1 MQHYKTKKRVLQLSI
16 ALLLALAPAMWPTI
30 AKAETAQVK
39 SDRVTLSLQNVTVE
53 QMFSQIKKQT
63 GYNFVI
69 SSELSKTLRRVNVTA
84 NNEPVKDVLERVLN
98 PLNCTFDIDD
108 RVITI
113 YRKLSENRNR
123 TISGYVRDENG
134 DVLPGVP
141 ICIGDSRVC
150 TVTDANGYYT
160 FKIPSETCD
169 IKLTYVGMKTQYV
182 TILGGTAA
190 VQRDVVMSSDT
201 QLEEVVV
208 TGIFTRKKESF
219 TGSAATYTAKELKDM
234 GTSNVLQSLKTL
246 DPAFAIIEDT
256 QFGSDPNRLPN
267 MEIRGK
273 SSMLGQ
279 RDELATDPNQPL
291 FILDGF
297 ESSLQAINDLDI
309 NRIESIT
316 ILKDAASTAIY
327 GSKAANGVVVV
338 ETVKPKPGQ
347 LQVSYTGNF
356 NVTVPDLTS
365 YDMMNAPEKIEF
377 ERLSGRYDPNIV
389 ETAERTKTEMELTEA
404 YYARLNSVAQ
414 GVNTDW
420 LAQPTRVGVNQ
431 KHSLY
436 VQGGSETFM
445 FGIGGMYNGNT
456 GVMKG
461 SDREVFSGNLDMIYR
476 VKKFQFSN
484 KFSLSNANYD
494 NPVVGFQ
501 EYVNAN
507 PYYRIYD
514 EEKMLI
520 QWLEYNSDVQ
530 MANPL
535 WNASLNS
542 ENHGNTLTL
551 SNHFQ
556 AEWTPNEMWKARAR
570 FGVTYNTD
578 GSRLFTSPDN
588 TYQILNKPNGRRGE
602 YTKTNT
608 NALSY
613 EGDISLTFAKLFN
626 QIHRINAVIGGD
638 IYHTKSSTEGF
649 TVEGF
654 PSGDFTKPSFASGY
668 LQDGVPT
675 YYDAISRSVNGYLNF
690 GYALLDRYLMDF
702 SLRENG
708 SSVFGSTAKWN
719 TTWSVG
725 LGWNI
730 HMEPFIQNN
739 FKWINY
745 FKLRGSWGN
754 PGNQSFDSGRT
765 LITYALASGNLNYFG
780 IGALAQQIGNPYLK
794 WQVTQDKNV
803 GLDLTLFD
811 NRLSFT
817 IDYYHK
823 VTDPL
828 LIGIT
833 MPLSTGTTEYYSNA
847 GKQTSQGLT
856 FTAQY
861 YILRNLEK
869 RIMWSVR
876 ATGRTQ
882 DNKIDGIG
890 NKLDAFNNSGR
901 GSSTVRYFD
910 GADPDDIWVVK
921 SAGID
926 PSTGKEIFYD
936 LDGNYLYD
944 YSYDNEQVCGNS
956 RPDLEGV
963 LGSSLTIGG
972 FSASVNFRYQ
982 LGADVF
988 NTALFNKVE
997 NINFRYN
1004 QDRRALYERWHVAG
1018 DIVPFKDVRDQNP
1031 SPMTSR
1037 FIQNEKTLTLES
1049 VHLEYQFFSDSWIK
1063 HLKLGSLRIFAD
1075 ARDLFRLSTIRAER
1089 GTSYPYAR
1097 TVEAGVS
1104 LNF

>member
-1 MQHYKTKKRVLQLSI
+1 MQHCKSRKRVLQLSLAI
-16 ALLLALAPAMWPTI
+16 LLGLAPLSFPTT
-30 AKAETAQVK
+30 AKAETTQVK

-69 SSELSKTLRRVNVTA
+69 SSELSKNLRRVSVTA
-84 NNEPVKDVLERVLN
+84 NNEAVKSVLERVLN
-98 PLNCTFDIDD
+98 PLNCTFDIDG

-113 YRKLSENRNR
+113 YRKLSDNRNR
-123 TISGYVRDENG
+123 TISGYVKDENG

-150 TVTDANGYYT
+150 TVTDANGFYT

-182 TILGGTAA
+182 TIPGGTAP
-190 VQRDVVMSSDT
+190 VNKDVVMGSDT

-338 ETVKPKPGQ
+338 ETVKPKAGQ

-377 ERLSGRYDPNIV
+377 ERLSGRYDPSIV
-389 ETAERTKTEMELTEA
+389 ETANQTQSAISLTEA

-420 LAQPTRVGVNQ
+420 LAQPVRVGVNQ

-461 SDREVFSGNLDMIYR
+461 SDREVFGGNLDMIYR

-484 KFSLSNANYD
+484 KFSLSNASYN
-494 NPVVGFQ
+494 NPLVAFQ
-501 EYVNAN
+501 EYVSAN

-514 EEKMLI
+514 EEGMLTP
-520 QWLEYNSDVQ
+520 WLEYSDDVK

-535 WNASLNS
+535 YNASLNS
-542 ENHGNTLTL
+542 RNHGNDLTI

-570 FGVTYNTD
+570 FGVTYDTD
-578 GSRLFTSPDN
+578 AVNIFTSPEN
-588 TYQILNKPNGRRGE
+588 TNQILNKQNGKRGE

-613 EGDISLTFAKLFN
+613 EGDISLTFAKLFADV
-626 QIHRINAVIGGD
+626 HRLNAVIGGD
-638 IYHTKSSTEGF
+638 IYHTKSTAEGY
-649 TVEGF
+649 TAEGF
-654 PSGDFTKPSFASGY
+654 PAGDFTKPSFAAGY
-668 LQDGVPT
+668 KEDGVP
-675 YYDAISRSVNGYLNF
+675 YYKDAISRSVNGYLNL
-690 GYALLDRYLMDF
+690 GYAFKDRYLMDF

-739 FKWINY
+739 FKWIDY

-765 LITYALASGNLNYFG
+765 LITYALASGTLNYFG
-780 IGALAQQIGNPYLK
+780 IGALADQIGNPYLK
-794 WQVTQDKNV
+794 WQITQDKNV
-803 GLDLTLFD
+803 GLDLTMFN
-811 NRLSFT
+811 NRVSFT
-817 IDYYHK
+817 VDYYHK

-833 MPLSTGTTEYYSNA
+833 MPLSSGTTEYFSNA

-869 RIMWSVR
+869 RIMWSIR

-901 GSSTVRYFD
+901 GSSTTRYFD
-910 GADPDDIWVVK
+910 GADPEDIWVVK

-926 PSTGKEIFYD
+926 PSTGKELFYD
-936 LDGNYLYD
+936 LNGNYTYD
-944 YSYDNEQVCGNS
+944 YSYDNEQVCGNT

-972 FSASVNFRYQ
+972 FTASVNFRYQ

-988 NTALFNKVE
+988 NTALWNKVE
-997 NINFRYN
+997 NIDFYFN
-1004 QDRRALYERWHVAG
+1004 QDRRALYERWHKAG

-1063 HLKLGSLRIFAD
+1063 RLGLGSLRIFAD

-1089 GTSYPYAR
+1089 GTKYPYAR
-1097 TVEAGVS
+1097 TIEAGIS

>member
-1 MQHYKTKKRVLQLSI
+1 MQHCKTKKRVLQLSLAI
-16 ALLLALAPAMWPTI
+16 LLGLAPLSFPTT
-30 AKAETAQVK
+30 AKAETTQVK

-69 SSELSKTLRRVNVTA
+69 SSELSKNLRRVSVTA
-84 NNEPVKDVLERVLN
+84 NNEAVKSVLERVLN
-98 PLNCTFDIDD
+98 PLNCTFDIDG

-113 YRKLSENRNR
+113 YRKLSDNRNR
-123 TISGYVRDENG
+123 TISGYVKDENG
-134 DVLPGVP
+134 DVLVGVP

-150 TVTDANGYYT
+150 TVTDANGFYT

-182 TILGGTAA
+182 TIPGGTAP
-190 VQRDVVMSSDT
+190 VNKDVVMGSDT

-338 ETVKPKPGQ
+338 ETVKPKAGQ

-356 NVTVPDLTS
+356 NVTVPDLSS
-365 YDMMNAPEKIEF
+365 YNMMDATEKTEF
-377 ERLSGRYDPNIV
+377 ERLAGKYDPDIV
-389 ETAERTKTEMELTEA
+389 ETPYRTDTEIRLGEQYYERL
-404 YYARLNSVAQ
+404 RSIAQ

-420 LAQPTRVGVNQ
+420 LAQPVRVGVNQ

-484 KFSLSNANYD
+484 KFSLSNASYN
-494 NPVVGFQ
+494 NPVVGYQ

-514 EEKMLI
+514 EEGMLI
-520 QWLEYNSDVQ
+520 QWLEYNEDVQ

-542 ENHGNTLTL
+542 ENHGNDLTL

-570 FGVTYNTD
+570 FGVTYDTD
-578 GSRLFTSPDN
+578 AARVFTSPDN
-588 TYQILNKPNGRRGE
+588 TNQILNKVNGKRGE
-602 YTKTNT
+602 YTKTST

-613 EGDISLTFAKLFN
+613 EGDVSLTFAKLFAG
-626 QIHRINAVIGGD
+626 IHRINAVIGGD
-638 IYHTKSSTEGF
+638 IYHTKTSVEGY
-649 TVEGF
+649 TAEGF
-654 PSGDFTKPSFASGY
+654 PQGDFRKPSFAAGY

-690 GYALLDRYLMDF
+690 GYALMDRYLMDF

-708 SSVFGSTAKWN
+708 SSVFGSSSKWN

-730 HMEPFIQNN
+730 HMEPFIQDN

-765 LITYALASGNLNYFG
+765 LITYALQSGNLNYFG
-780 IGALAQQIGNPYLK
+780 IGALAQQIGNPNLK
-794 WQVTQDKNV
+794 WQITQDKNV

-811 NRLSFT
+811 NRVSFT
-817 IDYYHK
+817 VDYFHK

-833 MPLSTGTTEYYSNA
+833 MPLSSGTTSYFSNA
-847 GKQTSQGLT
+847 GKQTSQGMT

-869 RIMWSVR
+869 RIMWSIR

-882 DNKIDGIG
+882 TNEINGIG
-890 NKLDAFNNSGR
+890 NMLDAFNNSGR
-901 GSSTVRYFD
+901 GSSTTRYFD

-926 PSTGKEIFYD
+926 PSTGKELFYD
-936 LDGNYLYD
+936 LDGNPLYD
-944 YSYDNEQVCGNS
+944 YSYDYEQVCGNS

-988 NTALFNKVE
+988 NTALWNKVE
-997 NINFRYN
+997 NVDMLYN
-1004 QDRRALYERWHVAG
+1004 QDRRALYERWHKAG
-1018 DIVPFKDVRDQNP
+1018 DIVSFKDIRDVNP

-1063 HLKLGSLRIFAD
+1063 HLGLGSLRVFAD
-1075 ARDLFRLSTIRAER
+1075 ARDLVRLSTIRAER
-1089 GTSYPYAR
+1089 GTTYPFAR
-1097 TVEAGVS
+1097 TIECGVS

>member
-1 MQHYKTKKRVLQLSI
+1 MRKTRLFIFLMVCLM
-16 ALLLALAPAMWPTI
+16 ALPALAQTSKVTMTFKNESLPSVFKRLE
-30 AKAETAQVK
+30 KATDYKFLFAYEDVGKYTVNGEVKKASIQETMDYVLRDK
-39 SDRVTLSLQNVTVE
+39 PLTYTVE
-53 QMFSQIKKQT
+53 GKI
-63 GYNFVI
+63 
-69 SSELSKTLRRVNVTA
+69 VNVQSA
-84 NNEPVKDVLERVLN
+84 NEKKSGRM
-98 PLNCTFDIDD
+98 
-108 RVITI
+108 
-113 YRKLSENRNR
+113 R
-123 TISGYVRDENG
+123 TIKGYVRDDSGEP
-134 DVLPGVP
+134 LMGVP
-141 ICIGDSRVC
+141 VCIGETRVC
-150 TVTDANGYYT
+150 TVTDVDGFYT
-160 FKIPSETCD
+160 FKIPVERTVLKFS
-169 IKLTYVGMKTQYV
+169 YVGMDNKYE
-182 TILGGTAA
+182 TIGQGTN
-190 VQRDVVMSSDT
+190 DVDRNIVMSSST
-201 QLEEVVV
+201 QLKDVVV
-208 TGIFTRKKESF
+208 TGIFNRKKESF
-219 TGSAATYTAKELKDM
+219 TGSAATYNKDDLIQM
-234 GTSNVLQSLKTL
+234 GSSNVLQSLKTL

-338 ETVKPKPGQ
+338 ETVKPKAGQ

-356 NVTVPDLTS
+356 NVTVPDLSS
-365 YDMMNAPEKIEF
+365 YNMMDATEKTEF
-377 ERLSGRYDPNIV
+377 ERLAGKYDPDIV
-389 ETAERTKTEMELTEA
+389 ETPYLTDTEIRLGEQYYERL
-404 YYARLNSVAQ
+404 RSIAQ

-420 LAQPTRVGVNQ
+420 LAQPVRVGVNQ

-484 KFSLSNANYD
+484 KFSLSNASYN
-494 NPVVGFQ
+494 NPVVGYQ

-514 EEKMLI
+514 EEGMLI
-520 QWLEYNSDVQ
+520 QWLEYNEDVQ

-542 ENHGNTLTL
+542 ENHGNDLTL

-570 FGVTYNTD
+570 FGVTYDTD
-578 GSRLFTSPDN
+578 AARVFTSPDN
-588 TYQILNKPNGRRGE
+588 TNQILNKVNGKRGE

-613 EGDISLTFAKLFN
+613 EGDVSLTFAKLFADV
-626 QIHRINAVIGGD
+626 HRINAVIGGD
-638 IYHTKSSTEGF
+638 IYHTKTSVEGY
-649 TVEGF
+649 TAEGF
-654 PSGDFTKPSFASGY
+654 PQGDFRKPSFAAGY

-690 GYALLDRYLMDF
+690 GYALMDRYLMDF

-730 HMEPFIQNN
+730 HMESFIQNN
-739 FKWINY
+739 FKWIDY

-765 LITYALASGNLNYFG
+765 LVTYALASGNLNYFG
-780 IGALAQQIGNPYLK
+780 IGALAQQIGNPNLK
-794 WQVTQDKNV
+794 WQITQDKNV

-811 NRLSFT
+811 NRVSFT
-817 IDYYHK
+817 VDYFHK

-833 MPLSTGTTEYYSNA
+833 MPLSSGTTSYFSNA
-847 GKQTSQGLT
+847 GKQTSQGMT

-869 RIMWSVR
+869 RIMWNIR

-882 DNKIDGIG
+882 TNEINGIG
-890 NKLDAFNNSGR
+890 NMLDAFNNSGR
-901 GSSTVRYFD
+901 GSSTTRYFD

-926 PSTGKEIFYD
+926 PSTGKELFYD
-936 LDGNYLYD
+936 LDGNPLYD
-944 YSYDNEQVCGNS
+944 YSYDYEQVCGNS

-988 NTALFNKVE
+988 NTALWNKVE
-997 NINFRYN
+997 NVDMLYN
-1004 QDRRALYERWHVAG
+1004 QDRRALYERWHKAG
-1018 DIVPFKDVRDQNP
+1018 DIVSFKDIRDVNP

-1063 HLKLGSLRIFAD
+1063 HLGLGSLRVFAD
-1075 ARDLFRLSTIRAER
+1075 ARDLVRLSTIRAER
-1089 GTSYPYAR
+1089 GTTYPFAR
-1097 TVEAGVS
+1097 TIECGVS

>member
-1 MQHYKTKKRVLQLSI
+1 MQHCKSRKRVLQLSLAI
-16 ALLLALAPAMWPTI
+16 LLGLAPLSFPTT
-30 AKAETAQVK
+30 AKAETTQVK

-69 SSELSKTLRRVNVTA
+69 SSELSKNLRRVSVTA
-84 NNEPVKDVLERVLN
+84 NNEAVKSVLERVLN
-98 PLNCTFDIDD
+98 PLNCTFDIDG

-113 YRKLSENRNR
+113 YRKLSDNRNR
-123 TISGYVRDENG
+123 TISGYVKDENG
-134 DVLPGVP
+134 EVLVGVP

-150 TVTDANGYYT
+150 TVTDANGFYT

-182 TILGGTAA
+182 TIPGGTTP
-190 VQRDVVMSSDT
+190 VNRDVVMGSDT

-246 DPAFAIIEDT
+246 DPAFAIIDDT

-279 RDELATDPNQPL
+279 RDELANDPNQPL

-338 ETVKPKPGQ
+338 ETVKPKAGQ

-377 ERLSGRYDPNIV
+377 ERLSGRYDPSIV
-389 ETAERTKTEMELTEA
+389 ETANQTQSAISLTEA

-420 LAQPTRVGVNQ
+420 LAQPVRVGVNQ

-461 SDREVFSGNLDMIYR
+461 SDREVFGGNLDMIYR

-484 KFSLSNANYD
+484 KFSLSNASYN
-494 NPVVGFQ
+494 NPLVAFQ
-501 EYVNAN
+501 EYVSAN

-514 EEKMLI
+514 DEGMLTP
-520 QWLEYNSDVQ
+520 WLEYSDDVK

-535 WNASLNS
+535 YNASLNS
-542 ENHGNTLTL
+542 RNHGNDLTI

-570 FGVTYNTD
+570 FGVTYDTD
-578 GSRLFTSPDN
+578 AVDIFTSPEN
-588 TYQILNKPNGRRGE
+588 TNQILNKQNGKRGE

-613 EGDISLTFAKLFN
+613 EGDISLTFAKLFADV
-626 QIHRINAVIGGD
+626 HRLNAVIGGD
-638 IYHTKSSTEGF
+638 IYHTKSTAEGY
-649 TVEGF
+649 TAEGF
-654 PSGDFTKPSFASGY
+654 PAGDFTKPSFAAGY
-668 LQDGVPT
+668 KEDGVP
-675 YYDAISRSVNGYLNF
+675 YYKDAISRSVNGYLNL
-690 GYALLDRYLMDF
+690 GYAFKDRYLMDF

-739 FKWINY
+739 FKWIDY

-765 LITYALASGNLNYFG
+765 LITYALASGTLNYFG
-780 IGALAQQIGNPYLK
+780 IGALADQIGNPYLK
-794 WQVTQDKNV
+794 WQITQDKNV
-803 GLDLTLFD
+803 GLDLTMFN

-817 IDYYHK
+817 VDYYHK

-833 MPLSTGTTEYYSNA
+833 MPLSSGTTEYFSNA

-869 RIMWSVR
+869 RIMWSIR

-901 GSSTVRYFD
+901 GSSTTRYFD
-910 GADPDDIWVVK
+910 GADPEDIWVVK

-926 PSTGKEIFYD
+926 PSTGKELFYD
-936 LDGNYLYD
+936 LNGNYTFD
-944 YSYDNEQVCGNS
+944 YNYDNEQVCGNT

-963 LGSSLTIGG
+963 LGTSFTYGGLT
-972 FSASVNFRYQ
+972 ASVNFRYQ

-988 NTALFNKVE
+988 NTALWNKVE
-997 NINFRYN
+997 NIDFYFN
-1004 QDRRALYERWHVAG
+1004 QDRRALYERWHKAG

-1063 HLKLGSLRIFAD
+1063 RLGLGSLRVFAD

-1089 GTSYPYAR
+1089 GTKYPYAR
-1097 TVEAGVS
+1097 TIEAGIS

>member
-1 MQHYKTKKRVLQLSI
+1 MILLS
-16 ALLLALAPAMWPTI
+16 LTVS
-30 AKAETAQVK
+30 AQA
-39 SDRVTLSLQNVTVE
+39 STRRVTLDMQNVTVKDFFAE
-53 QMFSQIKKQT
+53 VKKQT
-63 GYNFVI
+63 GLNFMYDADEARQWPKVSIKVVGKLASEAIDQVVTSIGCKYII
-69 SSELSKTLRRVNVTA
+69 SNNIVTVSKQQLSGH
-84 NNEPVKDVLERVLN
+84 E
-98 PLNCTFDIDD
+98 
-108 RVITI
+108 
-113 YRKLSENRNR
+113 R
-123 TISGYVRDENG
+123 TIKGYVRDAEG
-134 DVLPGVP
+134 QALLGVP
-141 ICIGDSRVC
+141 VCIGESRVC
-150 TVTDANGYYT
+150 TVTDANGYFV
-160 FKIPSETCD
+160 FKIPTERTSL
-169 IKLTYVGMKTQYV
+169 KFTYVGMEAFYLTVPAGQN
-182 TILGGTAA
+182 
-190 VQRDVVMSSDT
+190 DVRQDITMTSITSLSD
-201 QLEEVVV
+201 VVV

-219 TGSAATYTAKELKDM
+219 TGSAATYDQKELKAM

-246 DPAFAIIEDT
+246 DPAFAVIDDT

-279 RDELATDPNQPL
+279 RDELAADPNQPL

-338 ETVKPKPGQ
+338 ETVKPKAGQ

-356 NVTVPDLTS
+356 NMSIPDLTS
-365 YDMMNAPEKIEF
+365 YDMMNASEKIEF
-377 ERLSGRYDPNIV
+377 ERLSGRYDPSIV
-389 ETAERTKTEMELTEA
+389 ETPNQTQTAISLSEN
-404 YYARLNSVAQ
+404 YYARLNSIAE

-420 LAQPTRVGVNQ
+420 VAQPVRVGTNH

-436 VQGGSETFM
+436 VQGGSDTFM
-445 FGIGGMYNGNT
+445 FGIGGMYNGNS

-461 SDREVFSGNLDMIYR
+461 SDRQVVSGNLDMIYR

-484 KFSLSNANYD
+484 KFSVSNASYD
-494 NPVVGFQ
+494 NPLVAFS
-501 EYVNAN
+501 EYVKTN

-514 EEKMLI
+514 KDGRI
-520 QWLEYNSDVQ
+520 TQWLEYNDDVK

-542 ENHGNTLTL
+542 KNHGNSLTL
-551 SNHFQ
+551 SDHFQ
-556 AEWTPNEMWKARAR
+556 AEWTPNEMWKGRAR
-570 FGVTYNTD
+570 FGVSYQLD
-578 GSRLFTSPDN
+578 GTELFTSPDN
-588 TYQILNKPNGRRGE
+588 TDQILTKANGRRGE

-608 NALSY
+608 DALSY

-626 QIHRINAVIGGD
+626 EVHRVNAVIGGD
-638 IYHTKSSTEGF
+638 IYHSKSTAEGY
-649 TVEGF
+649 TAEGF
-654 PSGDFTKPSFASGY
+654 PQGDFTKPSFASGY
-668 LQDGVPT
+668 MQDGVPT
-675 YYDAISRSVNGYLNF
+675 YYDAISRSVNGYLNL
-690 GYALLDRYLMDF
+690 GYAFKDRYLIDF

-708 SSVFGSTAKWN
+708 SSVFGSTSKWN

-730 HMEPFIQNN
+730 HMEPFVQKNL
-739 FKWINY
+739 KWINY
-745 FKLRGSWGN
+745 FKIRGSWGN

-765 LITYALASGNLNYFG
+765 LITYALQSGRLNYFG
-780 IGALAQQIGNPYLK
+780 IGALASQIGNPNLE
-794 WQVTQDKNV
+794 WQITQDKNV
-803 GLDLTLFD
+803 GLDMSFLD
-811 NRLSFT
+811 SRLSFT
-817 IDYYHK
+817 VDYYHK

-833 MPLSTGTTEYYSNA
+833 MPLSSGTTEYYSNA

-856 FTAQY
+856 FSAQY
-861 YILRNLEK
+861 YILKNMEK

-882 DNKIDGIG
+882 KNKIDGIG

-901 GSSTVRYFD
+901 GNSTTRYFD

-926 PSTGKEIFYD
+926 PSTGKEVFYD
-936 LDGNYLYD
+936 LNGNYTYD
-944 YSYDNEQVCGNS
+944 YSYDNEQVCGNL

-963 LGSSLTIGG
+963 LGTSFTYGG
-972 FSASVNFRYQ
+972 FTAGINFRYQ

-988 NTALFNKVE
+988 NTALWNKVE
-997 NINFRYN
+997 NIDFLYN
-1004 QDRRALYERWHVAG
+1004 QDRRALYDRWHKAG

-1063 HLKLGSLRIFAD
+1063 HLHLGSLRVFAD

-1097 TVEAGVS
+1097 TIEAGVS

>member
-1 MQHYKTKKRVLQLSI
+1 MQHCKSRKRVLQLSLAI
-16 ALLLALAPAMWPTI
+16 LLGLAPLSFPTT
-30 AKAETAQVK
+30 AKAETTQVK

-69 SSELSKTLRRVNVTA
+69 SSELSKNLRRVSVTA
-84 NNEPVKDVLERVLN
+84 NNEAVKSVLERVLN
-98 PLNCTFDIDD
+98 PLNCTFDIDG

-113 YRKLSENRNR
+113 YRKLSDNRNR
-123 TISGYVRDENG
+123 TISGYVKDENG
-134 DVLPGVP
+134 EVLVGVP

-150 TVTDANGYYT
+150 TVTDANGFYT

-182 TILGGTAA
+182 TIPGGTTP
-190 VQRDVVMSSDT
+190 VNRDVVMGSDT

-246 DPAFAIIEDT
+246 DPAFAIIDDT

-279 RDELATDPNQPL
+279 RDELANDPNQPL

-338 ETVKPKPGQ
+338 ETVKPKAGQ

-377 ERLSGRYDPNIV
+377 ERLSGRYDPSIV
-389 ETAERTKTEMELTEA
+389 ETANQTQSAISLTEA

-420 LAQPTRVGVNQ
+420 LAQPVRVGVNQ

-461 SDREVFSGNLDMIYR
+461 SDREVFGGNLDMIYR

-484 KFSLSNANYD
+484 KFSLSNASYN
-494 NPVVGFQ
+494 NPLVAFQ
-501 EYVNAN
+501 EYVSAN

-514 EEKMLI
+514 EEGMLTP
-520 QWLEYNSDVQ
+520 WLEYSDDVK

-535 WNASLNS
+535 YNASLNS
-542 ENHGNTLTL
+542 RNHGNDLTI

-570 FGVTYNTD
+570 FGVTYDTD
-578 GSRLFTSPDN
+578 AVDIFTSPEN
-588 TYQILNKPNGRRGE
+588 TNQILNKQNGKRGE

-613 EGDISLTFAKLFN
+613 EGDISLTFAKLFADV
-626 QIHRINAVIGGD
+626 HRINAVIGGD
-638 IYHTKSSTEGF
+638 IYHTKSTAEGY
-649 TVEGF
+649 TAEGF
-654 PSGDFTKPSFASGY
+654 PAGDFTKPSFAAGY
-668 LQDGVPT
+668 KEDGVP
-675 YYDAISRSVNGYLNF
+675 YYKDAISRSVNGYLNL
-690 GYALLDRYLMDF
+690 GYAFKDRYLMDF

-739 FKWINY
+739 FKWIDY

-765 LITYALASGNLNYFG
+765 LITYALASGTLNYFG
-780 IGALAQQIGNPYLK
+780 IGALADQIGNPHLK
-794 WQVTQDKNV
+794 WQITQDKNV
-803 GLDLTLFD
+803 GLDLTMFN
-811 NRLSFT
+811 NRVSFT
-817 IDYYHK
+817 VDYYHK

-833 MPLSTGTTEYYSNA
+833 MPLSSGTTEYFSNA

-869 RIMWSVR
+869 RIMWSIR

-901 GSSTVRYFD
+901 GSSTTRYFD
-910 GADPDDIWVVK
+910 GADPEDIWVVK

-926 PSTGKEIFYD
+926 PSTGKELFYD
-936 LDGNYLYD
+936 LNGNYTYD
-944 YSYDNEQVCGNS
+944 YSYDNEQVCGNT

-963 LGSSLTIGG
+963 LGTSFTYGGLT
-972 FSASVNFRYQ
+972 ASVNFRYQ

-988 NTALFNKVE
+988 NTALWNKVE
-997 NINFRYN
+997 NIDFYFN
-1004 QDRRALYERWHVAG
+1004 QDRRALYERWHKAG

-1063 HLKLGSLRIFAD
+1063 RLGLGSLRIFAD

-1089 GTSYPYAR
+1089 GTKYPYAR
-1097 TVEAGVS
+1097 TIEAGIS

>member
-1 MQHYKTKKRVLQLSI
+1 MQHCKSRKRVLQLSLAI
-16 ALLLALAPAMWPTI
+16 LLGLAPLSFPTT
-30 AKAETAQVK
+30 AKAETTQVK

-69 SSELSKTLRRVNVTA
+69 SSELSKNLRRVSVTA
-84 NNEPVKDVLERVLN
+84 NNEAVKSVLERVLN
-98 PLNCTFDIDD
+98 PLNCTFDIDG

-113 YRKLSENRNR
+113 YRKLSDNRNR
-123 TISGYVRDENG
+123 TISGYVKDENG
-134 DVLPGVP
+134 EVLVGVP

-150 TVTDANGYYT
+150 TVTDANGFYT

-182 TILGGTAA
+182 TIPGGTAP
-190 VQRDVVMSSDT
+190 VNRDVVMGSDT

-338 ETVKPKPGQ
+338 ETVKPKAGQ

-377 ERLSGRYDPNIV
+377 ERLSGRYDPSIV
-389 ETAERTKTEMELTEA
+389 ETANQTQSAISLTEA

-420 LAQPTRVGVNQ
+420 LAQPVRVGVNQ

-461 SDREVFSGNLDMIYR
+461 SDREVFGGNLDMIYR

-484 KFSLSNANYD
+484 KFSLSNASYN
-494 NPVVGFQ
+494 NPLVAFQ
-501 EYVNAN
+501 EYVSAN

-514 EEKMLI
+514 DEGMLTP
-520 QWLEYNSDVQ
+520 WLEYSDDVK

-535 WNASLNS
+535 YNASLNS
-542 ENHGNTLTL
+542 RNHGNDLTI

-570 FGVTYNTD
+570 FGVTYDTD
-578 GSRLFTSPDN
+578 AVDIFTSPEN
-588 TYQILNKPNGRRGE
+588 TNQILNKQNGKRGE

-613 EGDISLTFAKLFN
+613 EGDISLTFAKLFADV
-626 QIHRINAVIGGD
+626 HRLNAVIGGD
-638 IYHTKSSTEGF
+638 IYHTKSTAEGY
-649 TVEGF
+649 TAEGF
-654 PSGDFTKPSFASGY
+654 PAGDFTKPSFAAGY
-668 LQDGVPT
+668 KEDGVP
-675 YYDAISRSVNGYLNF
+675 YYKDAISRSVNGYLNL
-690 GYALLDRYLMDF
+690 GYAFKDRYLMDF

-739 FKWINY
+739 FKWIDY

-765 LITYALASGNLNYFG
+765 LITYALASGTLNYFG
-780 IGALAQQIGNPYLK
+780 IGALADQIGNPHLK
-794 WQVTQDKNV
+794 WQITQDKNV
-803 GLDLTLFD
+803 GLDLTMFN

-817 IDYYHK
+817 VDYYHK

-833 MPLSTGTTEYYSNA
+833 MPLSSGTTEYFSNA

-869 RIMWSVR
+869 RIMWSIR

-901 GSSTVRYFD
+901 GSSTTRYFD
-910 GADPDDIWVVK
+910 GADPEDIWVVK

-926 PSTGKEIFYD
+926 PSTGKELFYD
-936 LDGNYLYD
+936 LNGNYTYD
-944 YSYDNEQVCGNS
+944 YSYDNEQVCGNT

-972 FSASVNFRYQ
+972 FTASVNFRYQ

-988 NTALFNKVE
+988 NTALWNKVE
-997 NINFRYN
+997 NIDFYFN
-1004 QDRRALYERWHVAG
+1004 QDRRALYERWHKAG

-1063 HLKLGSLRIFAD
+1063 RLGLGSLRVFAD

-1089 GTSYPYAR
+1089 GTKYPYAR
-1097 TVEAGVS
+1097 TIEAGIS

>member
-1 MQHYKTKKRVLQLSI
+1 MQHCKSRKRVLQLSLAI
-16 ALLLALAPAMWPTI
+16 LLGLAPLSFPTT
-30 AKAETAQVK
+30 AKAETTQVK

-69 SSELSKTLRRVNVTA
+69 SSELSKNLRRVSVTA
-84 NNEPVKDVLERVLN
+84 NNEAVKSVLERVLN
-98 PLNCTFDIDD
+98 PLNCTFDIDG

-113 YRKLSENRNR
+113 YRKLSDNRNR
-123 TISGYVRDENG
+123 TISGYVKDENG
-134 DVLPGVP
+134 EVLVGVP

-150 TVTDANGYYT
+150 TVTDANGFYT

-182 TILGGTAA
+182 TIPGGTTP
-190 VQRDVVMSSDT
+190 VNRDVVMGSDT

-246 DPAFAIIEDT
+246 DPAFAIIDDT

-279 RDELATDPNQPL
+279 RDELANDPNQPL

-338 ETVKPKPGQ
+338 ETVKPKAGQ

-377 ERLSGRYDPNIV
+377 ERLSGRYDPSIV
-389 ETAERTKTEMELTEA
+389 ETANQTQSAISLTEA

-420 LAQPTRVGVNQ
+420 LAQPVRVGVNQ
-431 KHSLY
+431 NHSLY

-461 SDREVFSGNLDMIYR
+461 SDREVFGGNLDMIYR

-484 KFSLSNANYD
+484 KFSLSNASYN
-494 NPVVGFQ
+494 NPLVAFQ
-501 EYVNAN
+501 EYVSAN

-514 EEKMLI
+514 DEGMLTP
-520 QWLEYNSDVQ
+520 WLEYSDDVK

-535 WNASLNS
+535 YNASLNS
-542 ENHGNTLTL
+542 RNHGNDLTI

-570 FGVTYNTD
+570 FGVTYDTD
-578 GSRLFTSPDN
+578 AVDIFTSPEN
-588 TYQILNKPNGRRGE
+588 TNQILNKQNGKRGE

-613 EGDISLTFAKLFN
+613 EGDISLTFAKLFADV
-626 QIHRINAVIGGD
+626 HRLNAVIGGD
-638 IYHTKSSTEGF
+638 IYHTKSTAEGY
-649 TVEGF
+649 TAEGF
-654 PSGDFTKPSFASGY
+654 PAGDFTKPSFAAGY
-668 LQDGVPT
+668 KEDGVP
-675 YYDAISRSVNGYLNF
+675 YYKDAISRSVNGYLNL
-690 GYALLDRYLMDF
+690 GYAFKDRYLMDF

-739 FKWINY
+739 FKWIDY

-765 LITYALASGNLNYFG
+765 LITYALASGTLNYFG
-780 IGALAQQIGNPYLK
+780 IGALADQIGNPYLK
-794 WQVTQDKNV
+794 WQITQDKNV
-803 GLDLTLFD
+803 GLDLTMFN

-817 IDYYHK
+817 VDYYHK

-833 MPLSTGTTEYYSNA
+833 MPLSSGTTEYFSNA

-869 RIMWSVR
+869 RIMWSIR

-901 GSSTVRYFD
+901 GSSTTRYFD
-910 GADPDDIWVVK
+910 GADPEDIWVVK

-926 PSTGKEIFYD
+926 PSTGKELFYD
-936 LDGNYLYD
+936 LNGNYTYD
-944 YSYDNEQVCGNS
+944 YSYDNEQVCGNT

-972 FSASVNFRYQ
+972 FTASVNFRYQ

-988 NTALFNKVE
+988 NTALWNKVE
-997 NINFRYN
+997 NIVFYFN
-1004 QDRRALYERWHVAG
+1004 QDRRALYERWHKAG

-1063 HLKLGSLRIFAD
+1063 RLGLGSLRVFAD

-1089 GTSYPYAR
+1089 GTKYPYAR
-1097 TVEAGVS
+1097 TIEAGIS

>member
-1 MQHYKTKKRVLQLSI
+1 MRKTRLFI
-16 ALLLALAPAMWPTI
+16 FLLACLI
-30 AKAETAQVK
+30 AIPMAA
-39 SDRVTLSLQNVTVE
+39 
-53 QMFSQIKKQT
+53 QT
-63 GYNFVI
+63 GKVTMTFKNESLPSVFKRLEKATDYKFLFAYEDVGKFTVNGEVKNATI
-69 SSELSKTLRRVNVTA
+69 QQAMDYVLRDKPLSYTIEGKIVNVQSA
-84 NNEPVKDVLERVLN
+84 NEKKSGRM
-98 PLNCTFDIDD
+98 
-108 RVITI
+108 
-113 YRKLSENRNR
+113 R
-123 TISGYVRDENG
+123 TIKGYVRDEAG
-134 DVLPGVP
+134 EPLMGVP
-141 ICIGDSRVC
+141 VCIGETRVC
-150 TVTDANGYYT
+150 TVTDADGFYT
-160 FKIPSETCD
+160 FKIPVERTVLKFS
-169 IKLTYVGMKTQYV
+169 YVGMDNKYEAVLQ
-182 TILGGTAA
+182 GTSDIE
-190 VQRDVVMSSDT
+190 RNVVMSSTT
-201 QLEEVVV
+201 QLKDVVV
-208 TGIFTRKKESF
+208 TGIFNRKKESF
-219 TGSAATYTAKELKDM
+219 TGSAATYNKDDLIQM
-234 GTSNVLQSLKTL
+234 GSSNVLQSLKTL

-279 RDELATDPNQPL
+279 RDELAADPNQPL

-338 ETVKPKPGQ
+338 ETVKPKAGQ

-356 NVTVPDLTS
+356 NVTVPDLSS

-377 ERLSGRYDPNIV
+377 ERLSGRYDPSII
-389 ETAERTKTEMELTEA
+389 ETAQQTKTAIEVTES
-404 YYARLNSVAQ
+404 YYARLNSIAQ

-420 LAQPTRVGVNQ
+420 LAQPVRVGVNQ

-484 KFSLSNANYD
+484 KFSLSNASYN
-494 NPVVGFQ
+494 NPLVGFQ
-501 EYVNAN
+501 EYVSAN
-507 PYYRIYD
+507 PYYRIYND
-514 EEKMLI
+514 EGMLL
-520 QWLEYNSDVQ
+520 QWLEYNDDVQ

-535 WNASLNS
+535 YNASLNS
-542 ENHGNTLTL
+542 ENQGNDLTI

-578 GSRLFTSPDN
+578 VTRIFTSPDN
-588 TYQILNKPNGRRGE
+588 TNQILTKTNGKRGE
-602 YTKTNT
+602 YTKNDTD
-608 NALSY
+608 ALSY
-613 EGDISLTFAKLFN
+613 EGDVSLTFAKLFADV
-626 QIHRINAVIGGD
+626 HRINAVIGGD
-638 IYHTKSSTEGF
+638 IYHTKTTIEGY
-649 TVEGF
+649 TAEGF
-654 PSGDFTKPSFASGY
+654 PSGDFTKPSFAAGY
-668 LQDGVPT
+668 KENGYPT
-675 YYDAISRSVNGYLNF
+675 YSDAISRSVNGYMNL
-690 GYALLDRYLMDF
+690 GYAFHDRYLLDF

-739 FKWINY
+739 AKWINY

-765 LITYALASGNLNYFG
+765 LITYALASGTLNYFG
-780 IGALAQQIGNPYLK
+780 IGALADQIGNPYLK
-794 WQVTQDKNV
+794 WQITQDKNV

-817 IDYYHK
+817 VDYYHK

-833 MPLSTGTTEYYSNA
+833 MPLSSGTTEYYSNA

-861 YILRNLEK
+861 YILKNLEK

-882 DNKIDGIG
+882 KNKIDGIG

-901 GSSTVRYFD
+901 GSSTTRYFD

-936 LDGNYLYD
+936 LAGNKLYD
-944 YSYDNEQVCGNS
+944 YSYDNEQVCGNT

-963 LGSSLTIGG
+963 LGTSFTWGG

-988 NTALFNKVE
+988 NTALWNKVE
-997 NINFRYN
+997 NIDFLYN
-1004 QDRRALYERWHVAG
+1004 QDRRALYERWHKAG
-1018 DIVPFKDVRDQNP
+1018 DIVPFKDVRDSNA

-1037 FIQNEKTLTLES
+1037 FIQKEKTLTLES

-1063 HLKLGSLRIFAD
+1063 HLGLGSLRVFAD

-1089 GTSYPYAR
+1089 GTTYPYAR
-1097 TVEAGVS
+1097 TIEAGVS

>member
-1 MQHYKTKKRVLQLSI
+1 MKKIRKVLML
-16 ALLLALAPAMWPTI
+16 
-30 AKAETAQVK
+30 
-39 SDRVTLSLQNVTVE
+39 VTVALWAAAPWSAAQAQNASRKPVTVDMKSVSVKDFFAE
-53 QMFSQIKKQT
+53 IKKQT
-63 GYNFVI
+63 GLSFMYDATLASTWPKVTIKARRKPAEEVI
-69 SSELSKTLRRVNVTA
+69 DEVVLRLGCEYKING
-84 NNEPVKDVLERVLN
+84 
-98 PLNCTFDIDD
+98 DI
-108 RVITI
+108 V
-113 YRKLSENRNR
+113 
-123 TISGYVRDENG
+123 TISGQKQSGSVRLIQGKVKDADG
-134 DVLPGVP
+134 QPLMGVP
-141 ICIGDSRVC
+141 ICIGETRVC
-150 TVTDANGYYT
+150 TVTDEDGNSS
-160 FKIPSETCD
+160 FSIPVERTVLKFS
-169 IKLTYVGMKTQYV
+169 YVGMENQYL
-182 TILGGTAA
+182 TIDAGRENIRREVIL
-190 VQRDVVMSSDT
+190 RSDT
-201 QLEEVVV
+201 QLDEVVV

-219 TGSAATYTAKELKDM
+219 TGSASTYTAKELKDM

-338 ETVKPKPGQ
+338 ETVKPKAGQ

-356 NVTVPDLTS
+356 NVTMPDLSS

-377 ERLSGRYDPNIV
+377 ERLSGRYDPSIV
-389 ETAERTKTEMELTEA
+389 ETANQTQTAIKLTEA

-420 LAQPTRVGVNQ
+420 LAQPVRVGVNQ
-431 KHSLY
+431 KHSMY

-484 KFSLSNANYD
+484 KFSLSNAKYN
-494 NPVVGFQ
+494 NPLVGFS
-501 EYVNAN
+501 EYVQAN

-514 EEKMLI
+514 DEGMLTP
-520 QWLEYNSDVQ
+520 WLEYNDDVK

-535 WNASLNS
+535 YNASLNS
-542 ENHGNTLTL
+542 RNHGNDLTI

-570 FGVTYNTD
+570 FGVTYDTD
-578 GSRLFTSPDN
+578 ALDIFTSPEN
-588 TYQILNKPNGRRGE
+588 TNQIMTKQNGKRGE
-602 YTKTNT
+602 YSKTNT

-613 EGDISLTFAKLFN
+613 EGDVSLTFAKLFAN
-626 QIHRINAVIGGD
+626 VHRINAVVGGD
-638 IYHTKSSTEGF
+638 IYHTKTTAEGY
-649 TVEGF
+649 TAEGF
-654 PSGDFTKPSFASGY
+654 PAGDFTKPSFAAGY
-668 LQDGVPT
+668 LEDGVP
-675 YYDAISRSVNGYLNF
+675 YYRDAISRAVNGYLNL
-690 GYALLDRYLMDF
+690 GYAFMDRYLMDF

-739 FKWINY
+739 AKWINY

-765 LITYALASGNLNYFG
+765 LITYALASGTLNYFG
-780 IGALAQQIGNPYLK
+780 IGALADQIGNPNLK
-794 WQVTQDKNV
+794 WQITQDKNV
-803 GLDLTLFD
+803 GLDLTMFD
-811 NRLSFT
+811 NRLTFT
-817 IDYYHK
+817 VDYFHK

-833 MPLSTGTTEYYSNA
+833 MPLSSGTTEYFSNA

-861 YILRNLEK
+861 YILRNLDK
-869 RIMWSVR
+869 RIMWSIR

-882 DNKIDGIG
+882 KNKIDGIG

-901 GSSTVRYFD
+901 GSSTTRYFD

-936 LDGNYLYD
+936 LNGNYTYD
-944 YSYDNEQVCGNS
+944 YNYDNEQVCGNI

-963 LGSSLTIGG
+963 LGTSFTYGGLT
-972 FSASVNFRYQ
+972 ASVNFRYQ

-988 NTALFNKVE
+988 NQALWNKVE
-997 NINFRYN
+997 NINFYLN
-1004 QDRRALYERWHVAG
+1004 QDRRALYERWHKAG

-1063 HLKLGSLRIFAD
+1063 HLGLGSLRIFAD

-1089 GTSYPYAR
+1089 GTTYPYAR
-1097 TVEAGVS
+1097 TIEAGIS

>member
-1 MQHYKTKKRVLQLSI
+1 MQHCKSRKRVLQLSLAI
-16 ALLLALAPAMWPTI
+16 LLGLAPLSFPTT
-30 AKAETAQVK
+30 AKAETTQVK

-69 SSELSKTLRRVNVTA
+69 SSELSKNLRRVSVTA
-84 NNEPVKDVLERVLN
+84 NNEAVKSVLERVLN
-98 PLNCTFDIDD
+98 PLNCTFDIDG

-113 YRKLSENRNR
+113 YRKLSDNRNR
-123 TISGYVRDENG
+123 TISGYVKDENG

-150 TVTDANGYYT
+150 TVTDANGFYT

-182 TILGGTAA
+182 TIPGGTAP
-190 VQRDVVMSSDT
+190 VNRDVVMGSDT

-338 ETVKPKPGQ
+338 ETVKPKAGQ

-377 ERLSGRYDPNIV
+377 ERLSGRYDPSIV
-389 ETAERTKTEMELTEA
+389 ETPNQTQTSIDLTEA

-420 LAQPTRVGVNQ
+420 LAQPVRVGVNQ
-431 KHSLY
+431 KHSMY

-461 SDREVFSGNLDMIYR
+461 SDREVFGGNLDMIYR

-484 KFSLSNANYD
+484 KFALSNASYN
-494 NPVVGFQ
+494 NALVGFS
-501 EYVNAN
+501 EYVSAN

-514 EEKMLI
+514 EDGLLT
-520 QWLEYNSDVQ
+520 QWLEYNDDVK

-535 WNASLNS
+535 WNATRNS
-542 ENHGNTLTL
+542 RNHGNTLTL

-578 GSRLFTSPDN
+578 GTELFTSPDN
-588 TYQILNKPNGRRGE
+588 TNQVLTKTNGKRGE
-602 YTKTNT
+602 YTKNNT

-613 EGDISLTFAKLFN
+613 EGDFSLTFAKLFN

-638 IYHTKSSTEGF
+638 VYHNKS
-649 TVEGF
+649 TVEGYTAEGF
-654 PSGDFTKPSFASGY
+654 PAGDFTKPSFAAGY
-668 LQDGVPT
+668 LENGVPY
-675 YYDAISRSVNGYLNF
+675 YYDAISRSLNGYMNI

-765 LITYALASGNLNYFG
+765 LVTYALQSGNLNYFG
-780 IGALAQQIGNPYLK
+780 IGALADQIGNPNLK
-794 WQVTQDKNV
+794 WQITQDKNI

-811 NRLSFT
+811 SRFSLT
-817 IDYYHK
+817 VDYYHK

-833 MPLSTGTTEYYSNA
+833 MPLSSGTTEYYSNA

-861 YILRNLEK
+861 YILKNMEK
-869 RIMWSVR
+869 RIMWSIR

-882 DNKIDGIG
+882 TNKIDGIG

-901 GSSTVRYFD
+901 GSSTTRYFD

-926 PSTGKEIFYD
+926 PSTGKELFYD
-936 LDGNYLYD
+936 LNGNYTFD

-963 LGSSLTIGG
+963 LGTSFTWGG
-972 FSASVNFRYQ
+972 FTANLNFRYQ

-988 NTALFNKVE
+988 NTALWNKVE
-997 NINFRYN
+997 NIDFLYN
-1004 QDRRALYERWHVAG
+1004 QDRRALYERWHQAG

-1037 FIQNEKTLTLES
+1037 FIQNEKTLSLES
-1049 VHLEYQFFSDSWIK
+1049 VHLEYQFFSNSWIK
-1063 HLKLGSLRIFAD
+1063 HLGLGSLRIFAD
-1075 ARDLFRLSTIRAER
+1075 ARDLVRLSTIRAER
-1089 GTSYPYAR
+1089 GTTYPFAR
-1097 TVEAGVS
+1097 TIECGVS

>member
-1 MQHYKTKKRVLQLSI
+1 MQHCKSRKRVLQLSLAI
-16 ALLLALAPAMWPTI
+16 LLGLAPLSFPTT
-30 AKAETAQVK
+30 AKAETTQVK

-69 SSELSKTLRRVNVTA
+69 SSELSKNLRRVSVTA
-84 NNEPVKDVLERVLN
+84 NNEAVKSVLERVLN
-98 PLNCTFDIDD
+98 PLNCTFDIDG

-113 YRKLSENRNR
+113 YRKLSDNRNR
-123 TISGYVRDENG
+123 TISGYVKDENG
-134 DVLPGVP
+134 EVLVGVP

-150 TVTDANGYYT
+150 TVTDANGFYT

-182 TILGGTAA
+182 TIPGGTTP
-190 VQRDVVMSSDT
+190 VNRDVVMGSDT

-246 DPAFAIIEDT
+246 DPAFAIIDDT

-338 ETVKPKPGQ
+338 ETVKPKAGQ

-377 ERLSGRYDPNIV
+377 ERLSGRYDPSIV
-389 ETAERTKTEMELTEA
+389 ETANQTQSAISLTEA

-420 LAQPTRVGVNQ
+420 LAQPVRVGVNQ

-461 SDREVFSGNLDMIYR
+461 SDREVFGGNLDMIYR

-484 KFSLSNANYD
+484 KFSLSNASYN
-494 NPVVGFQ
+494 NPLVAFQ
-501 EYVNAN
+501 EYVSAN

-514 EEKMLI
+514 DEGMLTP
-520 QWLEYNSDVQ
+520 WLEYSDDVK

-535 WNASLNS
+535 YNASLNS
-542 ENHGNTLTL
+542 RNHGNDLTI

-570 FGVTYNTD
+570 FGVTYDTD
-578 GSRLFTSPDN
+578 AVDIFTSPEN
-588 TYQILNKPNGRRGE
+588 TNQILNKQNGKRGE

-613 EGDISLTFAKLFN
+613 EGDISLTFAKLFAEV
-626 QIHRINAVIGGD
+626 HRLNAVIGGD
-638 IYHTKSSTEGF
+638 IYHTKSTAEGY
-649 TVEGF
+649 TAEGF
-654 PSGDFTKPSFASGY
+654 PAGDFTKPSFAAGY
-668 LQDGVPT
+668 KEDGVP
-675 YYDAISRSVNGYLNF
+675 YYKDAISRSVNGYLNL
-690 GYALLDRYLMDF
+690 GYAFKDRYLMDF

-739 FKWINY
+739 FKWIDY

-765 LITYALASGNLNYFG
+765 LITYALASGTLNYFG
-780 IGALAQQIGNPYLK
+780 IGALADQIGNPYLK
-794 WQVTQDKNV
+794 WQITQDKNV
-803 GLDLTLFD
+803 GLDLTMFN
-811 NRLSFT
+811 NRVSFT

-833 MPLSTGTTEYYSNA
+833 MPLSSGTTEYFSNA

-869 RIMWSVR
+869 RIMWSIR

-901 GSSTVRYFD
+901 GSSTTRYFD
-910 GADPDDIWVVK
+910 GADPEDIWVVK

-926 PSTGKEIFYD
+926 PSTGKELFYD
-936 LDGNYLYD
+936 LNGNYTFD
-944 YSYDNEQVCGNS
+944 YNYDNEQVCGNI

-963 LGSSLTIGG
+963 LGTSFTYGGLT
-972 FSASVNFRYQ
+972 ASVNFRYQ

-988 NTALFNKVE
+988 NTALWNKVE
-997 NINFRYN
+997 NIDFYFN
-1004 QDRRALYERWHVAG
+1004 QDRRALYERWHKAG

-1063 HLKLGSLRIFAD
+1063 RLGLGSLRIFAD

-1089 GTSYPYAR
+1089 GTKYPYAR
-1097 TVEAGVS
+1097 TIEAGIS

>member
-1 MQHYKTKKRVLQLSI
+1 MQHCKSRKRVLQLSLAI
-16 ALLLALAPAMWPTI
+16 LLGLAPLSFPTT
-30 AKAETAQVK
+30 AKAETTQVK

-69 SSELSKTLRRVNVTA
+69 SSELSKNLRRVSVTA
-84 NNEPVKDVLERVLN
+84 NNEAVKSVLERVLN
-98 PLNCTFDIDD
+98 PLNCTFDIDG

-113 YRKLSENRNR
+113 YRKLSDNRNR
-123 TISGYVRDENG
+123 TISGYVKDENG
-134 DVLPGVP
+134 EVLVGVP

-150 TVTDANGYYT
+150 TVTDANGFYT

-182 TILGGTAA
+182 TIPGGTAP
-190 VQRDVVMSSDT
+190 VNRDVVMGSDT

-279 RDELATDPNQPL
+279 RDELANDPNQPL

-338 ETVKPKPGQ
+338 ETVKPKAGQ

-377 ERLSGRYDPNIV
+377 ERLSGRYDPSIV
-389 ETAERTKTEMELTEA
+389 ETANQTQSAISLTEA

-420 LAQPTRVGVNQ
+420 LAQPVRVGVNQ

-461 SDREVFSGNLDMIYR
+461 SDREVFGGNLDMIYR

-484 KFSLSNANYD
+484 KFSLSNASYN
-494 NPVVGFQ
+494 NPLVAFQ
-501 EYVNAN
+501 EYVSAN

-514 EEKMLI
+514 DEGMLTP
-520 QWLEYNSDVQ
+520 WLEYSDDVK

-535 WNASLNS
+535 YNASLNS
-542 ENHGNTLTL
+542 RNHGNDLTI

-570 FGVTYNTD
+570 FGVTYDTD
-578 GSRLFTSPDN
+578 AVDIFTSPEN
-588 TYQILNKPNGRRGE
+588 TNQILNKQNGKRGE

-613 EGDISLTFAKLFN
+613 EGDISLTFAKLFADV
-626 QIHRINAVIGGD
+626 HRLNAVIGGD
-638 IYHTKSSTEGF
+638 IYHTKSTAEGY
-649 TVEGF
+649 TAEGF
-654 PSGDFTKPSFASGY
+654 PAGDFTKPSFAAGY
-668 LQDGVPT
+668 KEDGVP
-675 YYDAISRSVNGYLNF
+675 YYKDAISRSVNGYLNL
-690 GYALLDRYLMDF
+690 GYAFKDRYLMDF

-739 FKWINY
+739 FKWIDY

-765 LITYALASGNLNYFG
+765 LITYALASGTLNYFG
-780 IGALAQQIGNPYLK
+780 IGALADQIGNPYLK
-794 WQVTQDKNV
+794 WQITQDKNV
-803 GLDLTLFD
+803 GLDLTMFN
-811 NRLSFT
+811 NRVSFT
-817 IDYYHK
+817 VDYYHK

-833 MPLSTGTTEYYSNA
+833 MPLSSGTTEYFSNA

-869 RIMWSVR
+869 RIMWSIR

-901 GSSTVRYFD
+901 GSSTTRYFD
-910 GADPDDIWVVK
+910 GADPEDIWVVK

-926 PSTGKEIFYD
+926 PSTGKELFYD
-936 LDGNYLYD
+936 LNGNYTFD
-944 YSYDNEQVCGNS
+944 YNYDNEQVCGNI

-963 LGSSLTIGG
+963 LGTSFTYGGLT
-972 FSASVNFRYQ
+972 ASVNFRYQ

-988 NTALFNKVE
+988 NTALWNKVE
-997 NINFRYN
+997 NIDFYFN
-1004 QDRRALYERWHVAG
+1004 QDRRALYERWHKAG

-1063 HLKLGSLRIFAD
+1063 RLGLGSLRVFAD

-1089 GTSYPYAR
+1089 GTKYPYAR
-1097 TVEAGVS
+1097 TIEAGIS

>member
-1 MQHYKTKKRVLQLSI
+1 MQHRKSRKRVLQLSLAI
-16 ALLLALAPAMWPTI
+16 LLGLAPLSFPTI
-30 AKAETAQVK
+30 AKAETTQVK

-69 SSELSKTLRRVNVTA
+69 SSELSKNLRRVSVTA
-84 NNEPVKDVLERVLN
+84 NNEAVKSVLERVLN
-98 PLNCTFDIDD
+98 PLNCTFDIDG

-113 YRKLSENRNR
+113 YRKLSDNRNR
-123 TISGYVRDENG
+123 TISGYVKDENG
-134 DVLPGVP
+134 EVLVGVP

-150 TVTDANGYYT
+150 TVTDANGFYT

-182 TILGGTAA
+182 TIPGGTTP
-190 VQRDVVMSSDT
+190 VNRDVVMGSDT

-246 DPAFAIIEDT
+246 DPAFAIIDDT

-279 RDELATDPNQPL
+279 RDELANDPNQPL

-338 ETVKPKPGQ
+338 ETVKPKAGQ

-377 ERLSGRYDPNIV
+377 ERLSGRYDPSIV
-389 ETAERTKTEMELTEA
+389 ETANQTQSAISLTEA

-420 LAQPTRVGVNQ
+420 LAQPVRVGVNQ

-461 SDREVFSGNLDMIYR
+461 SDREVFGGNLDMIYR

-484 KFSLSNANYD
+484 KFSLSNASYN
-494 NPVVGFQ
+494 NPLVAFQ
-501 EYVNAN
+501 EYVSAN

-514 EEKMLI
+514 EEGMLTP
-520 QWLEYNSDVQ
+520 WLEYNDDVK

-535 WNASLNS
+535 YNASLNS
-542 ENHGNTLTL
+542 RNHGNDLTI

-570 FGVTYNTD
+570 FGVTYDTD
-578 GSRLFTSPDN
+578 AVDIFTSPEN
-588 TYQILNKPNGRRGE
+588 TNQILNKQNGKRGE

-613 EGDISLTFAKLFN
+613 EGDISLTFAKLFADV
-626 QIHRINAVIGGD
+626 HRLNAVIGGD
-638 IYHTKSSTEGF
+638 IYHTKSTAEGY
-649 TVEGF
+649 TAEGF
-654 PSGDFTKPSFASGY
+654 PAGDFTKPSFAAGY
-668 LQDGVPT
+668 KEDGVP
-675 YYDAISRSVNGYLNF
+675 YYKDAISRSVNGYLNL
-690 GYALLDRYLMDF
+690 GYAFKDRYLMDF

-739 FKWINY
+739 FKWIDY

-765 LITYALASGNLNYFG
+765 LITYALASGTLNYFG
-780 IGALAQQIGNPYLK
+780 IGALADQIGNPHLK
-794 WQVTQDKNV
+794 WQITQDKNV
-803 GLDLTLFD
+803 GLDLTMFN
-811 NRLSFT
+811 NRVSFT
-817 IDYYHK
+817 VDYYHK

-833 MPLSTGTTEYYSNA
+833 MPLSSGTTEYYSNA

-869 RIMWSVR
+869 RIMWSIR

-901 GSSTVRYFD
+901 GSSTTRYFD
-910 GADPDDIWVVK
+910 GADPEDIWVVK

-926 PSTGKEIFYD
+926 PSTGKELFYD
-936 LDGNYLYD
+936 LNGNYTYD
-944 YSYDNEQVCGNS
+944 YSYDNEQVCGNT

-972 FSASVNFRYQ
+972 FTASVNFRYQ

-988 NTALFNKVE
+988 NTALWNKVE
-997 NINFRYN
+997 NIDFYFN
-1004 QDRRALYERWHVAG
+1004 QDRRALYERWHKAG

-1063 HLKLGSLRIFAD
+1063 RLGLGSLRIFAD

-1089 GTSYPYAR
+1089 GTKYPYAR
-1097 TVEAGVS
+1097 TIEAGIS

>member
-1 MQHYKTKKRVLQLSI
+1 MQHCKSRKRVLQLSLAI
-16 ALLLALAPAMWPTI
+16 LLGLAPLSFPTT
-30 AKAETAQVK
+30 AKAETTQVK

-69 SSELSKTLRRVNVTA
+69 SSELSKNLRRVSVTA
-84 NNEPVKDVLERVLN
+84 NNEAVKSVLERVLN
-98 PLNCTFDIDD
+98 PLNCTFDIDG

-113 YRKLSENRNR
+113 YRKLSDNRNR
-123 TISGYVRDENG
+123 TISGYVKDENG
-134 DVLPGVP
+134 EVLVGVP

-150 TVTDANGYYT
+150 TVTDANGFYT

-182 TILGGTAA
+182 TIPGGTTP
-190 VQRDVVMSSDT
+190 VNRDVVMGSDT

-246 DPAFAIIEDT
+246 DPAFAIIDDT

-279 RDELATDPNQPL
+279 RDELANDPNQPL

-338 ETVKPKPGQ
+338 ETVKPKAGQ

-377 ERLSGRYDPNIV
+377 ERLSGRYDPSIV
-389 ETAERTKTEMELTEA
+389 ETANQTQSAISLTEA

-420 LAQPTRVGVNQ
+420 LAQPVRVGVNQ

-461 SDREVFSGNLDMIYR
+461 SDREVFGGNLDMIYR

-484 KFSLSNANYD
+484 KFSLSNASYN
-494 NPVVGFQ
+494 NPLVAFQ
-501 EYVNAN
+501 EYVSAN

-514 EEKMLI
+514 EEGMLTP
-520 QWLEYNSDVQ
+520 WLEYSDDVK

-535 WNASLNS
+535 YNASLNS
-542 ENHGNTLTL
+542 RNHGNDLTI

-570 FGVTYNTD
+570 FGVTYDTD
-578 GSRLFTSPDN
+578 AVNIFTSPEN
-588 TYQILNKPNGRRGE
+588 TNQILNKQNGKRGE

-613 EGDISLTFAKLFN
+613 EGDISLTFAKLFADV
-626 QIHRINAVIGGD
+626 HRLNAVIGGD
-638 IYHTKSSTEGF
+638 IYHTKSTAEGY
-649 TVEGF
+649 TAEGF
-654 PSGDFTKPSFASGY
+654 PAGDFTKPSFAAGY
-668 LQDGVPT
+668 KEDGVP
-675 YYDAISRSVNGYLNF
+675 YYKDAISRSVNGYLNL
-690 GYALLDRYLMDF
+690 GYAFKDRYLMDF

-739 FKWINY
+739 FKWIDY

-765 LITYALASGNLNYFG
+765 LITYALASGTLNYFG
-780 IGALAQQIGNPYLK
+780 IGALADQIGNPYLK
-794 WQVTQDKNV
+794 WQITQDKNV
-803 GLDLTLFD
+803 GLDLTMFN
-811 NRLSFT
+811 NRVSFT
-817 IDYYHK
+817 VDYYHK

-833 MPLSTGTTEYYSNA
+833 MPLSSGTTEYFSNA

-869 RIMWSVR
+869 RIMWSIR

-901 GSSTVRYFD
+901 GSSTTRYFD
-910 GADPDDIWVVK
+910 GADPEDIWVVK

-926 PSTGKEIFYD
+926 PSTGKELFYD
-936 LDGNYLYD
+936 LNGNYTYD
-944 YSYDNEQVCGNS
+944 YSYDNEQVCGNT

-972 FSASVNFRYQ
+972 FTASVNFRYQ

-988 NTALFNKVE
+988 NTALWNKVE
-997 NINFRYN
+997 NIDFYFN
-1004 QDRRALYERWHVAG
+1004 QDRRALYERWHKAG

-1063 HLKLGSLRIFAD
+1063 RLGLGSLRIFAD

-1089 GTSYPYAR
+1089 GTKYPYAR
-1097 TVEAGVS
+1097 TIEAGIS

>member
-1 MQHYKTKKRVLQLSI
+1 MQHCKSRKRVLQLSLAI
-16 ALLLALAPAMWPTI
+16 LLGLAPLSFPTT
-30 AKAETAQVK
+30 AKAETTQVK

-69 SSELSKTLRRVNVTA
+69 SSELSKNLRRVSVTA
-84 NNEPVKDVLERVLN
+84 NNEAVKSVLERVLN
-98 PLNCTFDIDD
+98 PLNCTFDIDG

-113 YRKLSENRNR
+113 YRKLSDNRNR
-123 TISGYVRDENG
+123 TISGYVKDENG

-150 TVTDANGYYT
+150 TVTDANGFYT

-182 TILGGTAA
+182 TIPGGTAP
-190 VQRDVVMSSDT
+190 VNRDVVMGSDT

-338 ETVKPKPGQ
+338 ETVKPKAGQ

-377 ERLSGRYDPNIV
+377 ERLSGRYDPSIV
-389 ETAERTKTEMELTEA
+389 ETANQTQSAISLTEA

-420 LAQPTRVGVNQ
+420 LAQPVRVGVNQ

-461 SDREVFSGNLDMIYR
+461 SDREVFGGNLDMIYR

-484 KFSLSNANYD
+484 KFSLSNASYN
-494 NPVVGFQ
+494 NPLVAFQ
-501 EYVNAN
+501 EYVSAN

-514 EEKMLI
+514 DEGMLTP
-520 QWLEYNSDVQ
+520 WLEYSDDVK
-530 MANPL
+530 MPNPL
-535 WNASLNS
+535 YNASLNS
-542 ENHGNTLTL
+542 RNHGNDLTI

-570 FGVTYNTD
+570 FGVTYDTD
-578 GSRLFTSPDN
+578 AVDIFTSPEN
-588 TYQILNKPNGRRGE
+588 TNQILNKQNGKRGE

-613 EGDISLTFAKLFN
+613 EGDISLTFAKLFADV
-626 QIHRINAVIGGD
+626 HRLNAVIGGD
-638 IYHTKSSTEGF
+638 IYHTKSTAEGY
-649 TVEGF
+649 TAEGF
-654 PSGDFTKPSFASGY
+654 PAGDFTKPSFAAGY
-668 LQDGVPT
+668 KEDGVP
-675 YYDAISRSVNGYLNF
+675 YYKDAISRSVNGYLNL
-690 GYALLDRYLMDF
+690 GYAFMDRYLMDF

-739 FKWINY
+739 FKWIDY

-765 LITYALASGNLNYFG
+765 LITYALASGTLNYFG
-780 IGALAQQIGNPYLK
+780 IGALADQIGNPYLK
-794 WQVTQDKNV
+794 WQITQDKNV
-803 GLDLTLFD
+803 GLDLTMFN
-811 NRLSFT
+811 NRVSFT
-817 IDYYHK
+817 VDYYHK

-833 MPLSTGTTEYYSNA
+833 MPLSSGTTEYFSNA

-869 RIMWSVR
+869 RIMWSIR

-901 GSSTVRYFD
+901 GSSTTRYFD
-910 GADPDDIWVVK
+910 GADPEDIWVVK

-926 PSTGKEIFYD
+926 PSTGKELFYD
-936 LDGNYLYD
+936 LNGNYTYD
-944 YSYDNEQVCGNS
+944 YNYDNEQVCGNT

-963 LGSSLTIGG
+963 LGTSFTYGGLT
-972 FSASVNFRYQ
+972 ASVNFRYQ

-988 NTALFNKVE
+988 NTALWNKVE
-997 NINFRYN
+997 NIDFYFN
-1004 QDRRALYERWHVAG
+1004 QDRRALYERWHKAG

-1063 HLKLGSLRIFAD
+1063 RLGLGSLRVFAD
-1075 ARDLFRLSTIRAER
+1075 ARDLVRLSTIRAER
-1089 GTSYPYAR
+1089 GTKYPYAR
-1097 TVEAGVS
+1097 TIEAGIS

>member
-1 MQHYKTKKRVLQLSI
+1 MKRIQKMLMLVIFGLWV
-16 ALLLALAPAMWPTI
+16 AAPWS
-30 AKAETAQVK
+30 TAQAQDASK
-39 SDRVTLSLQNVTVE
+39 KLVTVDFKSVSVKDFFAE
-53 QMFSQIKKQT
+53 MKKQT
-63 GYNFVI
+63 GLNFIYNADLAQSWPKVTVSAKRKPAEGVI
-69 SSELSKTLRRVNVTA
+69 DYVTSLIGCSYEIKG
-84 NNEPVKDVLERVLN
+84 NIV
-98 PLNCTFDIDD
+98 T
-108 RVITI
+108 ITKQQQSG
-113 YRKLSENRNR
+113 RQR
-123 TISGYVRDENG
+123 TIKGVVRDDTG
-134 DVLPGVP
+134 APLMGVP
-141 ICIGDSRVC
+141 ICIGETRVC
-150 TVTDANGYYT
+150 TVTDEDGSYS
-160 FKIPSETCD
+160 FKIPVEKTTLKYS
-169 IKLTYVGMKTQYV
+169 YVGMDNQYV
-182 TILGGTAA
+182 TIPAGTAD
-190 VQRDVVMSSDT
+190 VTRDVAMKSGQELD
-201 QLEEVVV
+201 EVVV

-219 TGSAATYTAKELKDM
+219 TGSASTYTAKELKEM
-234 GTSNVLQSLKTL
+234 GSSNVLQSLKTL

-338 ETVKPKPGQ
+338 ETVKPKAGQ

-356 NVTVPDLTS
+356 NMSIPDLSS
-365 YDMMNAPEKIEF
+365 YDMMNASEKIEF
-377 ERLSGRYDPNIV
+377 ERLSGRYDPEIV
-389 ETAERTKTEMELTEA
+389 ETPNQTQTAINLTEN
-404 YYARLNSVAQ
+404 YYARLNSIAQ

-420 LAQPTRVGVNQ
+420 LAQPVRVGANQ

-445 FGIGGMYNGNT
+445 FGIGGQYNGNS

-484 KFSLSNANYD
+484 KFSVSNASYD
-494 NPVVGFQ
+494 NAVVGFS
-501 EYVNAN
+501 EYVRAN

-514 EEKMLI
+514 ADRQLV
-520 QWLEYNSDVQ
+520 QWLEYNDDVK

-542 ENHGNTLTL
+542 KNHGNDITL

-556 AEWTPNEMWKARAR
+556 AEWTPNDMWKARAR
-570 FGVTYNTD
+570 FGVTYDADATEI
-578 GSRLFTSPDN
+578 FTSPDN
-588 TYQILNKPNGRRGE
+588 TDQILNKVNGKRGE

-613 EGDISLTFAKLFN
+613 EGDFSITFAKLWN
-626 QIHRINAVIGGD
+626 QVHRLNAVLGGD
-638 IYHTKSSTEGF
+638 IFHTKSTIEGY
-649 TVEGF
+649 TAEGF
-654 PSGDFTKPSFASGY
+654 PSGDFTKPSFAAGY

-675 YYDAISRSVNGYLNF
+675 YLDAITRSANAYMNM
-690 GYALLDRYLMDF
+690 GYAFMDRYLLDF

-708 SSVFGSTAKWN
+708 SSVFGSTSKWN

-765 LITYALASGNLNYFG
+765 LITYALQSGTLNYFG
-780 IGALAQQIGNPYLK
+780 IGALANQIGNPNLK
-794 WQVTQDKNV
+794 WQITQDKNV
-803 GLDLTLFD
+803 GLDLTMFD

-817 IDYYHK
+817 VDYYHK

-833 MPLSTGTTEYYSNA
+833 MPLSSGTTEYYSNA

-861 YILRNLEK
+861 YILRDLER
-869 RIMWSVR
+869 RIMWSIR

-882 DNKIDGIG
+882 KNKIDGIG

-901 GSSTVRYFD
+901 GSSTTRYFD
-910 GADPDDIWVVK
+910 GADPEDIWVVK

-926 PSTGKEIFYD
+926 PSTGKELFYD
-936 LDGNYLYD
+936 LNGNYTYD
-944 YSYDNEQVCGNS
+944 YSYDNEQVCGNT

-963 LGSSLTIGG
+963 LGTSFTWGG

-988 NTALFNKVE
+988 NTALWNKVE
-997 NINFRYN
+997 NVDFLYN
-1004 QDRRALYERWHVAG
+1004 QDRRALYERWHKAG
-1018 DIVPFKDVRDQNP
+1018 DIVPFKDVRDYNP

-1063 HLKLGSLRIFAD
+1063 HLKLGSLKFFVD
-1075 ARDLFRLSTIRAER
+1075 ARDVFRLSTIRAER
-1089 GTSYPYAR
+1089 GTTYPYAR
-1097 TVEAGVS
+1097 TIEAGLS

>member
-1 MQHYKTKKRVLQLSI
+1 MQHCKSRKRVLQLSLAI
-16 ALLLALAPAMWPTI
+16 LLGLAPLSFPTT
-30 AKAETAQVK
+30 AKAETTQVK

-69 SSELSKTLRRVNVTA
+69 SSELSKNLRRVSVTA
-84 NNEPVKDVLERVLN
+84 NNEAVKSVLERVLN
-98 PLNCTFDIDD
+98 PLNCTFDIDG

-113 YRKLSENRNR
+113 YRKLSDNRNR
-123 TISGYVRDENG
+123 TISGYVKDENG
-134 DVLPGVP
+134 EVLVGVP

-150 TVTDANGYYT
+150 TVTDANGFYT

-182 TILGGTAA
+182 TIPGGTTP
-190 VQRDVVMSSDT
+190 VNRDVVMGSDT

-246 DPAFAIIEDT
+246 DPAFAIIDDT

-279 RDELATDPNQPL
+279 RDELANDPNQPL

-338 ETVKPKPGQ
+338 ETVKPKAGQ

-377 ERLSGRYDPNIV
+377 ERLSGRYDPSIV
-389 ETAERTKTEMELTEA
+389 ETANQTQSAISLTEA
-404 YYARLNSVAQ
+404 YYARLNSIAQ

-420 LAQPTRVGVNQ
+420 LAQPVRVGVNQ
-431 KHSLY
+431 KHSMY

-461 SDREVFSGNLDMIYR
+461 SDREVFGGNLDMIYR

-484 KFSLSNANYD
+484 KFSLSNASYN
-494 NPVVGFQ
+494 NPLVAFQ
-501 EYVNAN
+501 EYVSAN

-514 EEKMLI
+514 DEGMLTP
-520 QWLEYNSDVQ
+520 WLEYSDDVK

-535 WNASLNS
+535 YNASLNS
-542 ENHGNTLTL
+542 RNHGNDLTI

-570 FGVTYNTD
+570 FGVTYDTD
-578 GSRLFTSPDN
+578 AVDIFTSPEN
-588 TYQILNKPNGRRGE
+588 TYQILNKQNGKRGE

-613 EGDISLTFAKLFN
+613 EGDISLTFAKLFADV
-626 QIHRINAVIGGD
+626 HRLNAVIGGD
-638 IYHTKSSTEGF
+638 IYHTKSTAEGY
-649 TVEGF
+649 TAEGF
-654 PSGDFTKPSFASGY
+654 PAGDFTKPSFAAGY
-668 LQDGVPT
+668 KEDGVP
-675 YYDAISRSVNGYLNF
+675 YYKDAISRSVNGYLNL
-690 GYALLDRYLMDF
+690 GYAFKDRYLMDF

-739 FKWINY
+739 FKWIDY

-765 LITYALASGNLNYFG
+765 LITYALASGTLNYFG
-780 IGALAQQIGNPYLK
+780 IGALADQIGNPHLK
-794 WQVTQDKNV
+794 WQITQDKNV
-803 GLDLTLFD
+803 GLDLTMFN
-811 NRLSFT
+811 NRVSFT

-833 MPLSTGTTEYYSNA
+833 MPLSSGTTEYFSNA

-869 RIMWSVR
+869 RIMWSIR

-901 GSSTVRYFD
+901 GSSTTRYFD
-910 GADPDDIWVVK
+910 GADPEDIWVVK

-926 PSTGKEIFYD
+926 PSTGKELFYD
-936 LDGNYLYD
+936 LNGNYTYD
-944 YSYDNEQVCGNS
+944 YSYDNEQVCGNT

-972 FSASVNFRYQ
+972 FTASVNFRYQ

-988 NTALFNKVE
+988 NTALWNKVE
-997 NINFRYN
+997 NIDFYFN
-1004 QDRRALYERWHVAG
+1004 QDRRALYERWHKAG

-1063 HLKLGSLRIFAD
+1063 RLGLGSLRIFAD

-1089 GTSYPYAR
+1089 GTKYPYAR
-1097 TVEAGVS
+1097 TIEAGIS

>member
-1 MQHYKTKKRVLQLSI
+1 MRKTRLFIFLMVCLMALPSLAQTSKVTMTFKNESLPSVFKRLEKATDYKFLFAYEDVGKYTVNGEVKNASIQQAMDYVLRDKPL
-16 ALLLALAPAMWPTI
+16 TY
-30 AKAETAQVK
+30 
-39 SDRVTLSLQNVTVE
+39 TVE
-53 QMFSQIKKQT
+53 GKI
-63 GYNFVI
+63 
-69 SSELSKTLRRVNVTA
+69 VNVQSA
-84 NNEPVKDVLERVLN
+84 NEKKSGRM
-98 PLNCTFDIDD
+98 
-108 RVITI
+108 
-113 YRKLSENRNR
+113 R
-123 TISGYVRDENG
+123 TIKGYVRDDSGEP
-134 DVLPGVP
+134 LMGVP
-141 ICIGDSRVC
+141 VCIGETRVC
-150 TVTDANGYYT
+150 TVTDVDGFYT
-160 FKIPSETCD
+160 FKIPVERTVLKFS
-169 IKLTYVGMKTQYV
+169 YVGMDNKYE
-182 TILGGTAA
+182 TIGQGTN
-190 VQRDVVMSSDT
+190 DVDRNIVMSSST
-201 QLEEVVV
+201 QLKDVVV
-208 TGIFTRKKESF
+208 TGIFNRKKESF
-219 TGSAATYTAKELKDM
+219 TGSAATYNKDDLIQM
-234 GTSNVLQSLKTL
+234 GSSNVLQSLKTL

-279 RDELATDPNQPL
+279 RDELASDPNQPL

-297 ESSLQAINDLDI
+297 ESTLQAINDLDI

-338 ETVKPKPGQ
+338 ETVKPKAGQ

-356 NVTVPDLTS
+356 NVTVPDLSS

-377 ERLSGRYDPNIV
+377 ERLSGRYDPDIV
-389 ETAERTKTEMELTEA
+389 ETPNRTQTSIELTEA

-420 LAQPTRVGVNQ
+420 LAQPVRVGVNQ

-461 SDREVFSGNLDMIYR
+461 SDREVFGGNLDMIYR

-484 KFSLSNANYD
+484 KFSVSNASYN
-494 NPVVGFQ
+494 NPLVGFS
-501 EYVNAN
+501 EYVQAN

-514 EEKMLI
+514 SEGMLL
-520 QWLEYNSDVQ
+520 QWLEYNDDVK

-542 ENHGNTLTL
+542 KNHGNDLTI

-570 FGVTYNTD
+570 FGITYDTD
-578 GSRLFTSPDN
+578 GVELFTSPDN
-588 TYQILNKPNGRRGE
+588 TNQVLNKVNGKRGE
-602 YTKTNT
+602 YTKTNS

-613 EGDISLTFAKLFN
+613 EGDASLTFAKLFADV
-626 QIHRINAVIGGD
+626 HRLNAVIGGD
-638 IYHTKSSTEGF
+638 IYHTKSTIEGY
-649 TVEGF
+649 TAEGF
-654 PSGDFTKPSFASGY
+654 PQGDFTKPSFAAGY
-668 LQDGVPT
+668 LEDGYPT
-675 YYDAISRSVNGYLNF
+675 YRDAISRSVNGYLNL
-690 GYALLDRYLMDF
+690 GYAYKDRYLMDF

-708 SSVFGSTAKWN
+708 SSVFGSTSKWN

-739 FKWINY
+739 AKWINY

-765 LITYALASGNLNYFG
+765 LITYAMQAGTLNYFG
-780 IGALAQQIGNPYLK
+780 IGALADQIGNPNLK

-811 NRLSFT
+811 SRLSFT
-817 IDYYHK
+817 VDYYHK

-833 MPLSTGTTEYYSNA
+833 MPLSSGTTDYYSNA

-861 YILRNLEK
+861 YILKNLEK

-882 DNKIDGIG
+882 KNKIDGIG
-890 NKLDAFNNSGR
+890 NKLDAFNNNGR
-901 GSSTVRYFD
+901 GTSTTRYFD
-910 GADPDDIWVVK
+910 GADPEDIWVVK

-936 LDGNYLYD
+936 LEGNKLYD
-944 YSYDNEQVCGNS
+944 YSYDYEQVCGNT

-963 LGSSLTIGG
+963 LGSSFTYGG
-972 FSASVNFRYQ
+972 FTASVNFRYQ

-988 NTALFNKVE
+988 NTALWNKVE
-997 NINFRYN
+997 NIDFLYN
-1004 QDRRALYERWHVAG
+1004 QDRRALYDRWHKAG
-1018 DIVPFKDVRDQNP
+1018 DIAPFKDVRDYNP

-1049 VHLEYQFFSDSWIK
+1049 VHLEYQFFSNSWIK
-1063 HLKLGSLRIFAD
+1063 HLGLGSLRIFAD

-1089 GTSYPYAR
+1089 GTAYPYAR
-1097 TVEAGVS
+1097 TIEAGVS

>member
-1 MQHYKTKKRVLQLSI
+1 MTFKNESLPSVFKRLEKATDYKFLFAYEDVGKFTVNGEVKNATIQETMSYVLRDKPLSY
-16 ALLLALAPAMWPTI
+16 TI
-30 AKAETAQVK
+30 EGK
-39 SDRVTLSLQNVTVE
+39 
-53 QMFSQIKKQT
+53 I
-63 GYNFVI
+63 
-69 SSELSKTLRRVNVTA
+69 VNVQSA
-84 NNEPVKDVLERVLN
+84 NEKKSGRM
-98 PLNCTFDIDD
+98 
-108 RVITI
+108 
-113 YRKLSENRNR
+113 R
-123 TISGYVRDENG
+123 TIKGYVRDEAG
-134 DVLPGVP
+134 EPLMGVP
-141 ICIGDSRVC
+141 VCIGETRVC
-150 TVTDANGYYT
+150 TVTDADGFYT
-160 FKIPSETCD
+160 FKIPVERTVLKFS
-169 IKLTYVGMKTQYV
+169 YVGMDNKYEAVLQ
-182 TILGGTAA
+182 GTSDIE
-190 VQRDVVMSSDT
+190 RNVVMSSTT
-201 QLEEVVV
+201 QLKDVVV
-208 TGIFTRKKESF
+208 TGIFNRKKESF
-219 TGSAATYTAKELKDM
+219 TGSAATYNKDDLIQM
-234 GTSNVLQSLKTL
+234 GSSNVLQSLKTL

-338 ETVKPKPGQ
+338 ETVKPKAGQ

-377 ERLSGRYDPNIV
+377 ERLSGRYDPSIV
-389 ETAERTKTEMELTEA
+389 ETPNQTQTAIQLTEN
-404 YYARLNSVAQ
+404 YYARMNSVAQ

-420 LAQPTRVGVNQ
+420 LAQPVRVGVNQ

-484 KFSLSNANYD
+484 KFSLSNADYN
-494 NPVVGFQ
+494 NPLVGFS
-501 EYVNAN
+501 EYVQAN
-507 PYYRIYD
+507 PYYPIYD
-514 EEKMLI
+514 REGMLTP
-520 QWLEYNSDVQ
+520 WLEYNDDVK

-535 WNASLNS
+535 YNASLNS
-542 ENHGNTLTL
+542 RNHGSTLTL

-578 GSRLFTSPDN
+578 GTDIFTSPDN
-588 TYQILNKPNGRRGE
+588 TNQILNKANGKRGE
-602 YTKTNT
+602 YTKTNS

-613 EGDISLTFAKLFN
+613 EGDFSLTFAKLLADV
-626 QIHRINAVIGGD
+626 HRINAVVGGD
-638 IYHTKSSTEGF
+638 VYHTKS
-649 TVEGF
+649 TVEGYTAEGF
-654 PSGDFTKPSFASGY
+654 PQGDFTKPSFAAGY

-675 YYDAISRSVNGYLNF
+675 YYDAISRSLNGYLNL
-690 GYALLDRYLMDF
+690 GYAFKDRYLLDF

-739 FKWINY
+739 AKWINY

-765 LITYALASGNLNYFG
+765 LITYALASGTLNYFG
-780 IGALAQQIGNPYLK
+780 IGALADQIGNPYLK
-794 WQVTQDKNV
+794 WQITQDKNV

-817 IDYYHK
+817 FDYFHK

-833 MPLSTGTTEYYSNA
+833 MPLS
-847 GKQTSQGLT
+847 
-856 FTAQY
+856 
-861 YILRNLEK
+861 
-869 RIMWSVR
+869 
-876 ATGRTQ
+876 
-882 DNKIDGIG
+882 
-890 NKLDAFNNSGR
+890 SGPQNI
-901 GSSTVRYFD
+901 SLMPV
-910 GADPDDIWVVK
+910 
-921 SAGID
+921 
-926 PSTGKEIFYD
+926 
-936 LDGNYLYD
+936 
-944 YSYDNEQVCGNS
+944 S
-956 RPDLEGV
+956 RLHRV
-963 LGSSLTIGG
+963 
-972 FSASVNFRYQ
+972 
-982 LGADVF
+982 
-988 NTALFNKVE
+988 
-997 NINFRYN
+997 
-1004 QDRRALYERWHVAG
+1004 
-1018 DIVPFKDVRDQNP
+1018 
-1031 SPMTSR
+1031 
-1037 FIQNEKTLTLES
+1037 
-1049 VHLEYQFFSDSWIK
+1049 
-1063 HLKLGSLRIFAD
+1063 
-1075 ARDLFRLSTIRAER
+1075 
-1089 GTSYPYAR
+1089 
-1097 TVEAGVS
+1097 
-1104 LNF
+1104 

>member
-1 MQHYKTKKRVLQLSI
+1 MEKAKRVRRLLSLVFMM
-16 ALLLALAPAMWPTI
+16 LLSLSVS
-30 AKAETAQVK
+30 AQTTSK
-39 SDRVTLSLQNVTVE
+39 KQVTLDMQNVTVKE
-53 QMFSQIKKQT
+53 FFAEVKKQT
-63 GYNFVI
+63 GLNFIYDADEAAKWPKISIKVQKRPVEEAIDQMATSIGCKYNI
-69 SSELSKTLRRVNVTA
+69 KDNIVTVTKQ
-84 NNEPVKDVLERVLN
+84 EFSGR
-98 PLNCTFDIDD
+98 T
-108 RVITI
+108 
-113 YRKLSENRNR
+113 R
-123 TISGYVRDENG
+123 TIQGYVRDTDG
-134 DVLPGVP
+134 QPLVGVP
-141 ICIGDSRVC
+141 VCIGESRVC
-150 TVTDANGYYT
+150 TVTDADGYYT
-160 FKIPSETCD
+160 FPIPVERTSL
-169 IKLTYVGMKTQYV
+169 KFSYVGMDNSYQTIPAGQADV
-182 TILGGTAA
+182 T
-190 VQRDVVMSSDT
+190 RDVTLSSSTTLKD
-201 QLEEVVV
+201 VVV
-208 TGIFTRKKESF
+208 TGIYTRKKESF
-219 TGSAATYTAKELKDM
+219 TGSAATYNKDELIQM

-279 RDELATDPNQPL
+279 RDALATDPNQPL

-338 ETVKPKPGQ
+338 ETVKPKAGQ

-356 NVTVPDLTS
+356 NMTVPDLSS
-365 YDMMNAPEKIEF
+365 YDMMDAAEKIEF
-377 ERLSGRYDPNIV
+377 ERLSGRYDPSIV
-389 ETAERTKTEMELTEA
+389 ETPNQTQTSIELNEN
-404 YYARLNSVAQ
+404 YYARLNSIAQ

-420 LAQPTRVGVNQ
+420 LAQPVRVGVNQ
-431 KHSLY
+431 KHSMY

-445 FGIGGMYNGNT
+445 FGIGGMYNGQT

-461 SDREVFSGNLDMIYR
+461 SDREVFGGNLDMIYR

-484 KFSLSNANYD
+484 KFALSNASYN
-494 NPVVGFQ
+494 NPLVGYS
-501 EYVNAN
+501 EYVQAN

-514 EEKMLI
+514 AEGMLTP
-520 QWLEYNSDVQ
+520 WLEYNDDVK

-535 WNASLNS
+535 YNASLNS
-542 ENHGNTLTL
+542 KNHGNDLML

-570 FGVTYNTD
+570 FGVTYDTD
-578 GSRLFTSPDN
+578 ATELFTSPDN
-588 TYQILNKPNGRRGE
+588 TNQILNKPNGRRGE
-602 YTKTNT
+602 YTKTNMNT
-608 NALSY
+608 LSY
-613 EGDISLTFAKLFN
+613 EGDVSLTFAKLFN
-626 QIHRINAVIGGD
+626 KVHRLNAVVGGD
-638 IYHTKSSTEGF
+638 IYHAKTTSEGF
-649 TVEGF
+649 TAEGF

-668 LQDGVPT
+668 LKDGYPT
-675 YYDAISRSVNGYLNF
+675 YLDAISRSLNGYLNL
-690 GYALLDRYLMDF
+690 GYAFMDRYLMDF

-708 SSVFGSTAKWN
+708 SSIFGSTSKWN

-730 HMEPFIQNN
+730 HMEPFIQKN
-739 FKWINY
+739 FAWINY

-780 IGALAQQIGNPYLK
+780 IGALASQIGNPNLK
-794 WQVTQDKNV
+794 WQITQDKNV
-803 GLDLTLFD
+803 GLDLSLFD
-811 NRLSFT
+811 SRLSFT
-817 IDYYHK
+817 VDYYHK

-833 MPLSTGTTEYYSNA
+833 MPLSSGTTEYFSNA

-861 YILRNLEK
+861 YILKNLEK

-882 DNKIDGIG
+882 KNKIDGIG

-901 GSSTVRYFD
+901 GSSTTRYFD

-926 PSTGKEIFYD
+926 PSTGKEIFFD
-936 LDGNYLYD
+936 LAGNKLYD

-963 LGSSLTIGG
+963 LGTSFTYGG
-972 FSASVNFRYQ
+972 FTASVNFRYQ

-988 NTALFNKVE
+988 NTALWNKVE
-997 NINFRYN
+997 NIDFLYN
-1004 QDRRALYERWHVAG
+1004 QDRRALYERWHKAG
-1018 DIVPFKDVRDQNP
+1018 DIVPFKDVRDYNP

-1049 VHLEYQFFSDSWIK
+1049 VHLEYQFFRDSWIK
-1063 HLKLGSLRIFAD
+1063 NLKLGSLRIFAD

-1089 GTSYPYAR
+1089 GITYPYAR
-1097 TVEAGVS
+1097 TIEAGVS

>member
-1 MQHYKTKKRVLQLSI
+1 MRKTRLFIFLMVCLM
-16 ALLLALAPAMWPTI
+16 ALPALAQTSKVTMTFKNESLPSVFKRLE
-30 AKAETAQVK
+30 KATDYKFLFAYEDVGKYTVNGDVKNASIQETMDYVLRDK
-39 SDRVTLSLQNVTVE
+39 PLTYTVE
-53 QMFSQIKKQT
+53 GKI
-63 GYNFVI
+63 
-69 SSELSKTLRRVNVTA
+69 VNVQSA
-84 NNEPVKDVLERVLN
+84 NEKKSGRM
-98 PLNCTFDIDD
+98 
-108 RVITI
+108 
-113 YRKLSENRNR
+113 R
-123 TISGYVRDENG
+123 TIKGYVRDDSGEP
-134 DVLPGVP
+134 LMGVP
-141 ICIGDSRVC
+141 VCIGETRVC
-150 TVTDANGYYT
+150 TVTDVDGFYT
-160 FKIPSETCD
+160 FKIPVERTVLKFS
-169 IKLTYVGMKTQYV
+169 YVGMDNKYE
-182 TILGGTAA
+182 TIGQGTN
-190 VQRDVVMSSDT
+190 DVDRNIVMSSST
-201 QLEEVVV
+201 QLKDVVV
-208 TGIFTRKKESF
+208 TGIFNRKKESF
-219 TGSAATYTAKELKDM
+219 TGSAATYNKDDLIQM
-234 GTSNVLQSLKTL
+234 GSSNVLQSLKTL

-338 ETVKPKPGQ
+338 ETVKPKAGQ

-356 NVTVPDLTS
+356 NVTVPDLSS

-377 ERLSGRYDPNIV
+377 ERLSGRYDPSII
-389 ETAERTKTEMELTEA
+389 ETANQTQTAIEVTEN
-404 YYARLNSVAQ
+404 YYARLNSIAQ

-420 LAQPTRVGVNQ
+420 LAQPVRIGVNQ
-431 KHSLY
+431 KHSMY

-461 SDREVFSGNLDMIYR
+461 SDREVFGGNLDMIYR

-484 KFSLSNANYD
+484 KFSVNNASYN
-494 NPVVGFQ
+494 NALVAFS
-501 EYVNAN
+501 EYVSAN

-514 EEKMLI
+514 AEGMLTP
-520 QWLEYNSDVQ
+520 WLEYNDEVQ

-535 WNASLNS
+535 YNASLNS

-570 FGVTYNTD
+570 FGVTHITD
-578 GSRLFTSPDN
+578 GTRIFTSPDN
-588 TYQILNKPNGRRGE
+588 TNQILTKPNGRRGE
-602 YTKTNT
+602 YTKNNT

-613 EGDISLTFAKLFN
+613 EADASLTFAKLFN
-626 QIHRINAVIGGD
+626 QVHRLNAVIGGD

-654 PSGDFTKPSFASGY
+654 PSGDFTKPSFAAGY
-668 LQDGVPT
+668 LKDGVPT
-675 YYDAISRSVNGYLNF
+675 YYDAISRSVNGYLNL
-690 GYALLDRYLMDF
+690 GYAFKDRYLMDF

-739 FKWINY
+739 FKWIDY

-780 IGALAQQIGNPYLK
+780 IGALADQIGNPYLK
-794 WQVTQDKNV
+794 WQITQDKNI
-803 GLDLTLFD
+803 GLDLTMFD
-811 NRLSFT
+811 NRVSFT
-817 IDYYHK
+817 VDYYHK

-833 MPLSTGTTEYYSNA
+833 MPLSSGTTEYYSNA

-869 RIMWSVR
+869 RIMWSIR

-901 GSSTVRYFD
+901 GSSTTRYFD

-936 LDGNYLYD
+936 LEGNKLYD
-944 YSYDNEQVCGNS
+944 YSYDNEQVCGNT

-963 LGSSLTIGG
+963 LGTSFTYGG
-972 FSASVNFRYQ
+972 FTANVNFRYQ

-988 NTALFNKVE
+988 NTALWNKVE
-997 NINFRYN
+997 NINFLYN
-1004 QDRRALYERWHVAG
+1004 QDRRALYERWHKAG
-1018 DIVPFKDVRDQNP
+1018 DIAPFKDVRDYNP

-1063 HLKLGSLRIFAD
+1063 HLGLGSLRIFAD
-1075 ARDLFRLSTIRAER
+1075 ARDLVRLSTIRAER

-1097 TVEAGVS
+1097 TIEAGVS

>member
-1 MQHYKTKKRVLQLSI
+1 MQHCKSRKRVLQLSLAI
-16 ALLLALAPAMWPTI
+16 LLGLAPLSFPTT
-30 AKAETAQVK
+30 AKAETTQVK

-69 SSELSKTLRRVNVTA
+69 SSELSKNLRRVSVTA
-84 NNEPVKDVLERVLN
+84 NNEAVKSVLERVLN
-98 PLNCTFDIDD
+98 PLNCTFDIDG

-113 YRKLSENRNR
+113 YRKLSDNRNR
-123 TISGYVRDENG
+123 TISGYVKDENG
-134 DVLPGVP
+134 EVLVGVP

-150 TVTDANGYYT
+150 TVTDANGFYT

-182 TILGGTAA
+182 TIPGGTTP
-190 VQRDVVMSSDT
+190 VNRDVVMGSDT

-246 DPAFAIIEDT
+246 DPAFAIIDDT

-279 RDELATDPNQPL
+279 RDELANDPNQPL

-338 ETVKPKPGQ
+338 ETVKPKAGQ

-377 ERLSGRYDPNIV
+377 ERLSGRYDPSIV
-389 ETAERTKTEMELTEA
+389 ETANQTQSAISLTEA

-420 LAQPTRVGVNQ
+420 LAQPVRVGVNQ

-461 SDREVFSGNLDMIYR
+461 SDREVFGGNLDMIYR

-484 KFSLSNANYD
+484 KFSLSNASYN
-494 NPVVGFQ
+494 NPLVAFQ
-501 EYVNAN
+501 EYVSAN

-514 EEKMLI
+514 EEGMLTP
-520 QWLEYNSDVQ
+520 WLEYSDDVK

-535 WNASLNS
+535 YNASLNS
-542 ENHGNTLTL
+542 RNHGNDLTI

-570 FGVTYNTD
+570 FGVTYDTD
-578 GSRLFTSPDN
+578 AVDIFTSPEN
-588 TYQILNKPNGRRGE
+588 TNQILNKQNGKRGE

-613 EGDISLTFAKLFN
+613 EGDISLTFAKLFADV
-626 QIHRINAVIGGD
+626 HRLNAVIGGD
-638 IYHTKSSTEGF
+638 IYHTKSTAEGY
-649 TVEGF
+649 TAEGF
-654 PSGDFTKPSFASGY
+654 PAGDFTKPSFAAGY
-668 LQDGVPT
+668 KEDGVP
-675 YYDAISRSVNGYLNF
+675 YYKDAISRSVNGYLNL
-690 GYALLDRYLMDF
+690 GYAFKDRYLMDF

-739 FKWINY
+739 FKWIDY

-765 LITYALASGNLNYFG
+765 LITYALASGTLNYFG
-780 IGALAQQIGNPYLK
+780 IGALADQIGNPYLK
-794 WQVTQDKNV
+794 WQITQDKNV
-803 GLDLTLFD
+803 GLDLTMFN
-811 NRLSFT
+811 NRVSFT
-817 IDYYHK
+817 VDYYHK

-833 MPLSTGTTEYYSNA
+833 MPLSSGTTEYFSNA

-869 RIMWSVR
+869 RIMWSIR

-901 GSSTVRYFD
+901 GSSTTRYFD
-910 GADPDDIWVVK
+910 GADPEDIWVVK

-926 PSTGKEIFYD
+926 PSTGKELFYD
-936 LDGNYLYD
+936 LNGNYTYD
-944 YSYDNEQVCGNS
+944 YSYDNEQVCGNT

-972 FSASVNFRYQ
+972 FTASVNFRYQ

-988 NTALFNKVE
+988 NTALWNKVE
-997 NINFRYN
+997 NIDFYFN
-1004 QDRRALYERWHVAG
+1004 QDRRALYERWHKAG

-1063 HLKLGSLRIFAD
+1063 RLGLGSLRIFAD

-1089 GTSYPYAR
+1089 GTKYPYAR
-1097 TVEAGVS
+1097 TIEAGIS

>member
-1 MQHYKTKKRVLQLSI
+1 MRKTRLFIFLMVCLM
-16 ALLLALAPAMWPTI
+16 ALPALAQTSKVTMTFKNESLPSVFKRLEKATDYKFLFAYEDVGKFTVNGEVKNATIQQAMDYVLRDKPLSYTI
-30 AKAETAQVK
+30 EGK
-39 SDRVTLSLQNVTVE
+39 
-53 QMFSQIKKQT
+53 I
-63 GYNFVI
+63 
-69 SSELSKTLRRVNVTA
+69 VNVQSA
-84 NNEPVKDVLERVLN
+84 NEKKSGRM
-98 PLNCTFDIDD
+98 
-108 RVITI
+108 
-113 YRKLSENRNR
+113 R
-123 TISGYVRDENG
+123 TIKGYVRDEAG
-134 DVLPGVP
+134 EPLMGVP
-141 ICIGDSRVC
+141 VCIGETRVC
-150 TVTDANGYYT
+150 TVTDADGFYT
-160 FKIPSETCD
+160 FKIPVERTVLKFS
-169 IKLTYVGMKTQYV
+169 YVGMDNKYEA
-182 TILGGTAA
+182 ILQGTAD
-190 VQRDVVMSSDT
+190 VNRDIVMSSAT
-201 QLEEVVV
+201 QLKDVVV
-208 TGIFTRKKESF
+208 TGIFNRKKESF
-219 TGSAATYTAKELKDM
+219 TGSAATYNKDDLIQM
-234 GTSNVLQSLKTL
+234 GSSNVLQSLKTL

-338 ETVKPKPGQ
+338 ETVKPKAGQ

-356 NVTVPDLTS
+356 NVTVPDLSS

-377 ERLSGRYDPNIV
+377 ERLSGRYDPSII
-389 ETAERTKTEMELTEA
+389 ETANQTQTAIEVTEN
-404 YYARLNSVAQ
+404 YYARLNSIAQ

-420 LAQPTRVGVNQ
+420 LAQPVRIGVNQ
-431 KHSLY
+431 KHSMY

-461 SDREVFSGNLDMIYR
+461 SDREVFGGNLDMIYR

-484 KFSLSNANYD
+484 KFSVNNASYN
-494 NPVVGFQ
+494 NALVAFS
-501 EYVNAN
+501 EYVSAN

-514 EEKMLI
+514 AEGMLTP
-520 QWLEYNSDVQ
+520 WLEYNDEVQ

-535 WNASLNS
+535 YNASLNS

-570 FGVTYNTD
+570 FGVTHITD
-578 GSRLFTSPDN
+578 GTRIFTSPDN
-588 TYQILNKPNGRRGE
+588 TNQILTKPNGRRGE
-602 YTKTNT
+602 YTKNNT

-613 EGDISLTFAKLFN
+613 EADASLTFAKLFN
-626 QIHRINAVIGGD
+626 QVHRLNAVIGGD

-654 PSGDFTKPSFASGY
+654 PSGDFTKPSFAAGY
-668 LQDGVPT
+668 LKDGVPT
-675 YYDAISRSVNGYLNF
+675 YYDAISRSVNGYLNL
-690 GYALLDRYLMDF
+690 GYAFKDRYLMDF

-739 FKWINY
+739 FKWIDY

-780 IGALAQQIGNPYLK
+780 IGALADQIGNPYLK
-794 WQVTQDKNV
+794 WQITQDKNI
-803 GLDLTLFD
+803 GLDLTMFD
-811 NRLSFT
+811 NRVSFT
-817 IDYYHK
+817 VDYYHK

-833 MPLSTGTTEYYSNA
+833 MPLSSGTTEYYSNA

-869 RIMWSVR
+869 RIMWSIR

-901 GSSTVRYFD
+901 GSSTTRYFD

-936 LDGNYLYD
+936 LEGNKLYD
-944 YSYDNEQVCGNS
+944 YSYDNEQVCGNT

-963 LGSSLTIGG
+963 LGTSFTYGG
-972 FSASVNFRYQ
+972 FTANVNFRYQ

-988 NTALFNKVE
+988 NTALWNKVE
-997 NINFRYN
+997 NINFLYN
-1004 QDRRALYERWHVAG
+1004 QDRRALYERWHKAG
-1018 DIVPFKDVRDQNP
+1018 DIAPFKDVRDYNP

-1049 VHLEYQFFSDSWIK
+1049 VHLEYQFFSNSWIK
-1063 HLKLGSLRIFAD
+1063 HLGLGSLRIFAD
-1075 ARDLFRLSTIRAER
+1075 ARDLVRLSTIRAER

-1097 TVEAGVS
+1097 TIEAGVS

>member
-1 MQHYKTKKRVLQLSI
+1 MKHLKR
-16 ALLLALAPAMWPTI
+16 AKRLLALVCLMLLSITV
-30 AKAETAQVK
+30 TAQTADK
-39 SDRVTLSLQNVTVE
+39 KQVTLDMQNVTVKE
-53 QMFSQIKKQT
+53 FFAEVKKQT
-63 GYNFVI
+63 GLNFMYDADLAKDWPKVSI
-69 SSELSKTLRRVNVTA
+69 KA
-84 NNEPVKDVLERVLN
+84 QKKPVEEA
-98 PLNCTFDIDD
+98 IDQ
-108 RVITI
+108 VITSVGCQYSI
-113 YRKLSENRNR
+113 KDNIVTITPQKLSGKER
-123 TISGYVRDENG
+123 TISGYVRDSEG
-134 DVLPGVP
+134 MPLIGVP
-141 ICIGDSRVC
+141 VCIGESRVC
-150 TVTDANGYYT
+150 TVTDENGYYT
-160 FKIPSETCD
+160 FPIPAEKTSL
-169 IKLTYVGMKTQYV
+169 KFSYVGMENTYL
-182 TILGGTAA
+182 TIPAGQSA
-190 VQRDVVMSSDT
+190 VKRDVTLTSGT
-201 QLEEVVV
+201 QLKDVVV
-208 TGIFTRKKESF
+208 TGIYTRNKESF
-219 TGSAATYTAKELKDM
+219 TGSAATYTAKELKEM

-279 RDELATDPNQPL
+279 RDELAADPNQPL

-338 ETVKPKPGQ
+338 ETVKPKAGQ

-356 NVTVPDLTS
+356 NMTVPDLSS
-365 YDMMNAPEKIEF
+365 YDMMDASEKIEF
-377 ERLSGRYDPNIV
+377 ERLSGRYDPSIV
-389 ETAERTKTEMELTEA
+389 ETPNQTQTSISLTEN
-404 YYARLNSVAQ
+404 YYARLNSIAQ

-420 LAQPTRVGVNQ
+420 LAQPVRVGVNQ

-445 FGIGGMYNGNT
+445 FGIGGMYNGQT

-484 KFSLSNANYD
+484 KFSLSNADYN
-494 NPVVGFQ
+494 NALVGFS
-501 EYVNAN
+501 EYVQAN

-514 EEKMLI
+514 RDGMLT
-520 QWLEYNSDVQ
+520 QWLEYNDDVQ

-542 ENHGNTLTL
+542 KNHGNTLTL

-556 AEWTPNEMWKARAR
+556 AEWTPNEMWKGRAR

-578 GSRLFTSPDN
+578 GTELFTSPDN
-588 TYQILNKPNGRRGE
+588 TNQILTKPNGRRGE
-602 YTKTNT
+602 YAKTNT

-613 EGDISLTFAKLFN
+613 EGDFSLTFAKLFADV
-626 QIHRINAVIGGD
+626 HRLNAVVGGD
-638 IYHTKSSTEGF
+638 MYHTKTTLEGY
-649 TVEGF
+649 TAEGF
-654 PSGDFTKPSFASGY
+654 PQGDFTKPSFASGY
-668 LQDGVPT
+668 LKDGYPT
-675 YYDAISRSVNGYLNF
+675 YYDAISRSLNGYLNL
-690 GYALLDRYLMDF
+690 GYAFMDRYLLDF

-708 SSVFGSTAKWN
+708 SSVFGSTSKWN

-730 HMEPFIQNN
+730 HMEPFIREN
-739 FKWINY
+739 FKWIDY

-765 LITYALASGNLNYFG
+765 LITYALQSGTLNYFG
-780 IGALAQQIGNPYLK
+780 IGALADQIGNPNLK
-794 WQVTQDKNV
+794 WQITQDKNV

-811 NRLSFT
+811 TRLSFT
-817 IDYYHK
+817 VDYYHK

-833 MPLSTGTTEYYSNA
+833 MPLSSGTTEYYSNA
-847 GKQTSQGLT
+847 GKQTSQGMT

-861 YILRNLEK
+861 YILKNLEK
-869 RIMWSVR
+869 RILWSVR

-901 GSSTVRYFD
+901 GSSTTRYFD

-926 PSTGKEIFYD
+926 PSTGKELFYD
-936 LDGNYLYD
+936 LDGNYTFD
-944 YSYDNEQVCGNS
+944 YNYDNEQVCGNI

-963 LGSSLTIGG
+963 LGTSFTYGG
-972 FSASVNFRYQ
+972 FTAGVNFRYQ

-988 NTALFNKVE
+988 NTALWNKVE
-997 NINFRYN
+997 NIDFLYN
-1004 QDRRALYERWHVAG
+1004 QDRRALYERWHQAG

-1063 HLKLGSLRIFAD
+1063 HLGLGSLRFFAD
-1075 ARDLFRLSTIRAER
+1075 ARDLVRLSTIRAER
-1089 GTSYPYAR
+1089 GTTYPYAR
-1097 TVEAGVS
+1097 TIEAGVS

>member
-1 MQHYKTKKRVLQLSI
+1 MKRIQKMLMLVIFGLWV
-16 ALLLALAPAMWPTI
+16 AAPWS
-30 AKAETAQVK
+30 TAQAQDASK
-39 SDRVTLSLQNVTVE
+39 KLVTVDFKSVSVKDFFAE
-53 QMFSQIKKQT
+53 MKKQT
-63 GYNFVI
+63 GLNFIYNADLAQSWPKVTVSAKRKPAEDVI
-69 SSELSKTLRRVNVTA
+69 DQVTSLIGCSYEIKG
-84 NNEPVKDVLERVLN
+84 NIV
-98 PLNCTFDIDD
+98 T
-108 RVITI
+108 ITKQQQSG
-113 YRKLSENRNR
+113 RQR
-123 TISGYVRDENG
+123 TIKGVVRDDTG
-134 DVLPGVP
+134 QPLMGVP
-141 ICIGDSRVC
+141 ICIGETRVC
-150 TVTDANGYYT
+150 TVTDEDGSYS
-160 FKIPSETCD
+160 FKIPVEKTTLKYS
-169 IKLTYVGMKTQYV
+169 YVGMDNQYV
-182 TILGGTAA
+182 TIPAGSADVT
-190 VQRDVVMSSDT
+190 RDVAMKSGQELD
-201 QLEEVVV
+201 EVVV

-219 TGSAATYTAKELKDM
+219 TGSASTYTAKELKEM
-234 GTSNVLQSLKTL
+234 GSSNVLQSLKTL

-297 ESSLQAINDLDI
+297 ESTLQAINDLDI

-338 ETVKPKPGQ
+338 ETVKPKAGQ

-356 NVTVPDLTS
+356 NMSIPDLSS
-365 YDMMNAPEKIEF
+365 YDMMDASEKIEF
-377 ERLSGRYDPNIV
+377 ERLSGRYDPEIV
-389 ETAERTKTEMELTEA
+389 ETPNQTQTAINLTEN
-404 YYARLNSVAQ
+404 YYARLNSIAQ

-420 LAQPTRVGVNQ
+420 LAQPVRVGANQ

-445 FGIGGMYNGNT
+445 FGIGGQYNGNS

-461 SDREVFSGNLDMIYR
+461 SNREVFSGNLDMIYR

-484 KFSLSNANYD
+484 KFSVSNASYD
-494 NPVVGFQ
+494 NPLVGFS
-501 EYVNAN
+501 EYVRAN

-514 EEKMLI
+514 ADRQLV
-520 QWLEYNSDVQ
+520 QWLEYNDDVK

-542 ENHGNTLTL
+542 KNHGNDITL

-556 AEWTPNEMWKARAR
+556 AEWTPNDMWKARAR
-570 FGVTYNTD
+570 FGVTYDADATEI
-578 GSRLFTSPDN
+578 FTSPDN
-588 TYQILNKPNGRRGE
+588 TDQILNKVNGKRGE

-613 EGDISLTFAKLFN
+613 EGDFSITFAKLWN
-626 QIHRINAVIGGD
+626 QVHRLNAVLGGD
-638 IYHTKSSTEGF
+638 IFHTKSTIEGY
-649 TVEGF
+649 TAEGF
-654 PSGDFTKPSFASGY
+654 PSGDFTKPSFAAGY

-675 YYDAISRSVNGYLNF
+675 YLDAITRSANAYMNM
-690 GYALLDRYLMDF
+690 GYAFMDRYLLDF

-708 SSVFGSTAKWN
+708 SSVFGSTSKWN

-765 LITYALASGNLNYFG
+765 LITYALQSGTLNYFG
-780 IGALAQQIGNPYLK
+780 IGALANQIGNPNLK
-794 WQVTQDKNV
+794 WQITQDKNV
-803 GLDLTLFD
+803 GLDLTMFD

-817 IDYYHK
+817 VDYYHK

-833 MPLSTGTTEYYSNA
+833 MPLSSGTTEYYSNA

-861 YILRNLEK
+861 YILRDLER
-869 RIMWSVR
+869 RIMWSIR

-882 DNKIDGIG
+882 KNKIDGIG

-901 GSSTVRYFD
+901 GSSTTRYFD
-910 GADPDDIWVVK
+910 GADPEDIWVVK

-926 PSTGKEIFYD
+926 PSTGKELFYD
-936 LDGNYLYD
+936 LNGNYTYD
-944 YSYDNEQVCGNS
+944 YSYDNEQVCGNT

-963 LGSSLTIGG
+963 LGTSFTWGG

-988 NTALFNKVE
+988 NTALWNKVE
-997 NINFRYN
+997 NVDFLYN
-1004 QDRRALYERWHVAG
+1004 QDRRALYERWHKAG
-1018 DIVPFKDVRDQNP
+1018 DIVPFKDVRDYNP

-1063 HLKLGSLRIFAD
+1063 HLKLGSLKFFVD
-1075 ARDLFRLSTIRAER
+1075 ARDVFRLSTIRAER
-1089 GTSYPYAR
+1089 GTAYPYAR
-1097 TVEAGVS
+1097 TIEAGLS

>member
-1 MQHYKTKKRVLQLSI
+1 MRKTRLFIFLMVCLM
-16 ALLLALAPAMWPTI
+16 ALPALAQTSKVTMTFKNESLPSVFKRLEKATDYKFLFAYEDVGKFTVNGEVKNATIQQAMDYVLRDKPLSYTI
-30 AKAETAQVK
+30 EGK
-39 SDRVTLSLQNVTVE
+39 
-53 QMFSQIKKQT
+53 I
-63 GYNFVI
+63 
-69 SSELSKTLRRVNVTA
+69 VNVQSA
-84 NNEPVKDVLERVLN
+84 NEKKSGRM
-98 PLNCTFDIDD
+98 
-108 RVITI
+108 
-113 YRKLSENRNR
+113 R
-123 TISGYVRDENG
+123 TIKGYVRDEAG
-134 DVLPGVP
+134 EPLIGVP
-141 ICIGDSRVC
+141 VCIGETRVC
-150 TVTDANGYYT
+150 TVTDADGFYT
-160 FKIPSETCD
+160 FKIPVERTVLKFS
-169 IKLTYVGMKTQYV
+169 YVGMDNKYEA
-182 TILGGTAA
+182 ILQGTAD
-190 VQRDVVMSSDT
+190 VNRDIVMSSAT
-201 QLEEVVV
+201 QLKDVVV
-208 TGIFTRKKESF
+208 TGIFNRKKESF
-219 TGSAATYTAKELKDM
+219 TGSAATYNKDDLIQM
-234 GTSNVLQSLKTL
+234 GSSNVLQSLKTL

-297 ESSLQAINDLDI
+297 ESTLQAINDLDI

-338 ETVKPKPGQ
+338 ETVKPKAGQ

-356 NVTVPDLTS
+356 NMTVPDLSS
-365 YDMMNAPEKIEF
+365 YNMMDASEKTEF
-377 ERLSGRYDPNIV
+377 ERLAGRYDASIV
-389 ETAERTKTEMELTEA
+389 ETPNRTQTDITLTEQ
-404 YYARLNSVAQ
+404 YYARLRSIAQ

-420 LAQPTRVGVNQ
+420 LAQPVRVGVNQ

-461 SDREVFSGNLDMIYR
+461 SDREVFGGNIDLIYR

-484 KFSLSNANYD
+484 KFSVNNADYN
-494 NPVVGFQ
+494 NALVGFS
-501 EYVNAN
+501 EYVSAN

-514 EEKMLI
+514 SDGRLV
-520 QWLEYNSDVQ
+520 QWLENNDQVQ

-535 WNASLNS
+535 WNATINS
-542 ENHGNTLTL
+542 RNHGSSLTLT
-551 SNHFQ
+551 NQFQ
-556 AEWTPNEMWKARAR
+556 AEWTPNEMWKGRAR
-570 FGVTYNTD
+570 FGVTHTADGTD
-578 GSRLFTSPDN
+578 VFTSPEN
-588 TYQILNKPNGRRGE
+588 TNQVMTKASGLRGE

-608 NALSY
+608 NSLQY
-613 EGDISLTFAKLFN
+613 EGDVSLTFAKLLAES
-626 QIHRINAVIGGD
+626 HRINAVIGGD
-638 IYHTKSSTEGF
+638 VYHVKSTSEGY
-649 TVEGF
+649 TAEGF
-654 PSGDFTKPSFASGY
+654 PVGDFDKPSYAAGY
-668 LQDGVPT
+668 KQDGVP
-675 YYDAISRSVNGYLNF
+675 YYLESISRSLNGYLNL
-690 GYALLDRYLMDF
+690 GYAFKDRYLLDF

-708 SSVFGSTAKWN
+708 ASVFGSTSKWN

-739 FKWINY
+739 AKWINY

-765 LITYALASGNLNYFG
+765 LITYALQAGQLNYFG
-780 IGALAQQIGNPYLK
+780 LGAMPSQIGNPNLK
-794 WQVTQDKNV
+794 WQITQDKNV

-811 NRLSFT
+811 NRFSLT
-817 IDYYHK
+817 VDYYHK
-823 VTDPL
+823 KTDPL

-833 MPLSTGTTEYYSNA
+833 MPLSSGTTSYFSNA
-847 GKQTSQGLT
+847 GNQVSQGLT

-869 RIMWSVR
+869 RQIWSIR

-882 DNKIDGIG
+882 KNKIDGIG
-890 NKLDAFNNSGR
+890 NKLDSFNNSGR
-901 GSSTVRYFD
+901 GSSTTRYFD

-936 LDGNYLYD
+936 LQGNMLYD

-963 LGSSLTIGG
+963 LGTSFTWGG
-972 FSASVNFRYQ
+972 FTASVNFRYQ

-988 NTALFNKVE
+988 NTALWNKVE
-997 NINFRYN
+997 NIDYYFN
-1004 QDRRALYERWHVAG
+1004 QDRRALYERWHKAG
-1018 DIVPFKDVRDQNP
+1018 DVASFKDVRDYNP

-1049 VHLEYQFFSDSWIK
+1049 VHLEYQFFSNSWIK
-1063 HLKLGSLRIFAD
+1063 HLGLGSLRIFAD

-1097 TVEAGVS
+1097 TIEAGVS

>member
-1 MQHYKTKKRVLQLSI
+1 CKSRKRVLQLSLAI
-16 ALLLALAPAMWPTI
+16 LLGLAPLSFPTT
-30 AKAETAQVK
+30 AKAETTQVK

-69 SSELSKTLRRVNVTA
+69 SSELSKNLRRVSVTA
-84 NNEPVKDVLERVLN
+84 NNEAVKSVLERVLN
-98 PLNCTFDIDD
+98 PLNCTFDIDG

-113 YRKLSENRNR
+113 YRKLSDNRNR
-123 TISGYVRDENG
+123 TISGYVKDENG
-134 DVLPGVP
+134 EVLVGVP

-150 TVTDANGYYT
+150 TVTDANGFYT

-182 TILGGTAA
+182 TIPGGTTP
-190 VQRDVVMSSDT
+190 VNRDVVMGSDT

-246 DPAFAIIEDT
+246 DPAFAIIDDT

-279 RDELATDPNQPL
+279 RDELANDPNQPL

-338 ETVKPKPGQ
+338 ETVKPKAGQ

-356 NVTVPDLTS
+356 NVTVPDLTCF
-365 YDMMNAPEKIEF
+365 DMMNAPEKIEF
-377 ERLSGRYDPNIV
+377 ERLSGRYDPSIV
-389 ETAERTKTEMELTEA
+389 ETANQTQSAISLTEA

-420 LAQPTRVGVNQ
+420 LAQPVRVGVNQ

-461 SDREVFSGNLDMIYR
+461 SDREVFGGNLDMIYR

-484 KFSLSNANYD
+484 KFSLSNASYN
-494 NPVVGFQ
+494 NPLVAFQ
-501 EYVNAN
+501 EYVSAN

-514 EEKMLI
+514 EEGMLTP
-520 QWLEYNSDVQ
+520 WLEYSDDVK
-530 MANPL
+530 MPNPL
-535 WNASLNS
+535 YNASLNS
-542 ENHGNTLTL
+542 RNHGNDLTI

-570 FGVTYNTD
+570 FGVTYDTD
-578 GSRLFTSPDN
+578 AVNIFTSPEN
-588 TYQILNKPNGRRGE
+588 TNQILNKQNGKRGE

-613 EGDISLTFAKLFN
+613 EGDISLTFAKLFADV
-626 QIHRINAVIGGD
+626 HRLNAVIGGD
-638 IYHTKSSTEGF
+638 IYHTKSTAEGY
-649 TVEGF
+649 TAEGF
-654 PSGDFTKPSFASGY
+654 PAGDFTKPSFAAGY
-668 LQDGVPT
+668 KEDGVP
-675 YYDAISRSVNGYLNF
+675 YYKDAISRSVNGYLNL
-690 GYALLDRYLMDF
+690 GYAFKDRYLMDF

-739 FKWINY
+739 FKWIDY

-765 LITYALASGNLNYFG
+765 LITYALASGTLNYFG
-780 IGALAQQIGNPYLK
+780 IGALADQIGNPYLK
-794 WQVTQDKNV
+794 WQITQDKNV
-803 GLDLTLFD
+803 GLDLTMFN
-811 NRLSFT
+811 NRVSFT
-817 IDYYHK
+817 VDYYHK

-833 MPLSTGTTEYYSNA
+833 MPLSSGTTEYFSNA

-869 RIMWSVR
+869 RIMWSIR

-901 GSSTVRYFD
+901 GSSTTRYFD
-910 GADPDDIWVVK
+910 GADPEDIWVVK

-926 PSTGKEIFYD
+926 PSTGKELFYD
-936 LDGNYLYD
+936 LNGNYTYD
-944 YSYDNEQVCGNS
+944 YNYD
-956 RPDLEGV
+956 
-963 LGSSLTIGG
+963 
-972 FSASVNFRYQ
+972 
-982 LGADVF
+982 
-988 NTALFNKVE
+988 
-997 NINFRYN
+997 
-1004 QDRRALYERWHVAG
+1004 
-1018 DIVPFKDVRDQNP
+1018 
-1031 SPMTSR
+1031 
-1037 FIQNEKTLTLES
+1037 
-1049 VHLEYQFFSDSWIK
+1049 
-1063 HLKLGSLRIFAD
+1063 
-1075 ARDLFRLSTIRAER
+1075 
-1089 GTSYPYAR
+1089 
-1097 TVEAGVS
+1097 
-1104 LNF
+1104 